1 MSDNK
6 RKLYDALS
14 KDYDMGTF
22 EQFSIDIDNEEKR
35 RKLYDAT
42 SHEYDFGDFDSF
54 SRQLGYEKQAPSAEP
69 AKPIIG
75 KPVEAE
81 VPQAEE
87 AAVQVRTDNS
97 FPMFDDEPNQ
107 PLYKS
112 KQDFLERSNRQQV
125 AELTPKIDSL
135 LNDAQGKQLKK
146 RVSDG
151 EKARKGGFL
160 SSLGY
165 ALMQSGG
172 SPTGPA
178 GAMGYTPMDS
188 EDIELEQNVGMLRTA
203 KEALTNAQRIINEA
217 DHNAKEGKWESTFV
231 AGAGRGFGQKFF
243 DASTWDMGMR
253 DAESAAALYNALN
266 AFDAGEPL
274 TDEQKMMLDAKAI
287 ELATNAYF
295 GSYVGR
301 GYKAGSV
308 TAESIPFMLEMAI
321 NPASGAGKAAQ
332 NQLTRYAIKRF
343 GKEAIKEGAGKFA
356 AAKAATRVAGDVFGA
371 AAMTATTG
379 SVRTLADAAERTAGH
394 VQFETD
400 EEGNSTFAGH
410 TEGEDFS
417 TAFAKA
423 FAGTTIENYSEM
435 FGNYFAPVLG
445 IAGKGVSKGLDNIGL
460 GKVNKLL
467 DDVAMSDVGRL
478 VSDFEKH
485 AHWNGMIGEY
495 AEEVAGNIMNA
506 LVVGDMTLDTAEG
519 TGVFNLDQN
528 IDTFLGVSLLGGAIS
543 SIKTTGYIGEKYI
556 ARRDM
561 NNADA
566 HGAAL
571 FGEENWAEI
580 HDVLYEGGEES
591 ASILSGI
598 LSDPDMTEDKK
609 RAALNYAASVQKY
622 RGSWIGS
629 DKSHMENPASVQTDL
644 ETSFDNGYSLEE
656 PQELNDAKNMYE
668 YQSGQ
673 MRQFLGLN
681 EGEDID
687 EHIGNVVEHIERM
700 RAVDFPNADI
710 QKVIDYAN
718 AKATYEGMIQ
728 HVRDNIAD
736 RIVASDAAIDS
747 HTHSDGFVRPATL
760 TTDRKVYIVNGIVA
774 MQEDGKDVDR
784 SRSDESIIIRDAETG
799 KLEFV
804 SPHDIQVVDNA
815 LDPAQEKEVMRQQ
828 ITQAFAQEA
837 ANKID
842 GVLQFNPG
850 DVYTG
855 LDENGGQHSMT
866 VVVNQEG
873 IYDNGD
879 GTVNVSVDGS
889 DPVVLPKELISA
901 WSQQYNLARLEE
913 YEKSKSAQ
921 RASVVEQQTPQ
932 RVYEFNDMI
941 TIRDENGSPVRGQ
954 ITAPADEDGKYE
966 VYTETPINGYKSH
979 FMTREEL
986 DASVIEHNGEPVQV
1000 YAPVDNEGNNDR
1012 ENIPDNGI
1020 NTPQNIPTEEQ
1031 QSAMSRIPVNEQ
1043 GQQVFESAPAGDTW
1057 AALIEMSEGDKDAAK
1072 EIAQGML
1079 TNAQESF
1086 AKAEKASKK
1095 AAKGAT
1101 PFEISQAIK
1110 ARKAALQSA
1119 KSNISYWESVV
1130 GYEDAQAKAAEEEK
1144 RREKRLR
1151 MAEARRIQQ
1160 QKGRYAEEDRQLG
1173 DHLDFRDYVM
1183 RTLAKG
1189 GIRLKWSDSP
1199 DGVIKGLAGHLGFKG
1214 NQGEQTKRIWMLS
1227 NEDGMYPEAA
1237 ADALLQG
1244 YADTFGVTDGY
1255 AEDITGINSID
1266 AFNEMLDVILTYG
1279 NSHRSMFDAAA
1290 ERHGEHIQD
1299 MDDYAE
1305 GLMQHNLEMGAEA
1318 NGMSMEEWVQ
1328 YLEMF
1333 DVQMQEAY
1341 DELTD
1346 EEFNSIFVELYSQE
1360 NYDTGRTGI
1369 GVREPVHDGQRPED
1383 GNTESPQMVLGEE
1396 PDYSSTVVEG
1406 STEQTE
1412 PPVFEQSGFSHVPTA
1427 EASGQFEI
1435 MGDLPSDEEFAAMEA
1450 ARVQAEIEKARTEVE
1465 QNPTEAQKEAG
1476 NYRKGHLKIDGLD
1489 VSIENPKGGIRRG
1502 TDGNGKE
1509 WETVMANDYG
1519 YIRGSQT
1526 VDGDHIDIFLSD
1538 NPVEGKVYVIDQIN
1552 PETQQFDEHKVMY
1565 GFNSIEEAEAAY
1577 LANYTKGWKGLGNIT
1592 EVSKEDFKKWL
1603 DSSHRKTKPFSEYK
1617 KFSKPAEDSADEF
1630 EFNEHGVCTNPEV
1643 ISLPSAKKGWVQ
1655 FNEVFIAKHNGKWGA
1670 SANMATSTSGAGSAV
1685 SKDACKYGTKEEA
1698 IAAAYG
1704 HLVKF
1709 RESHKSDSGLKDLD
1723 NLINHL
1729 EKTYPALKAAET
1741 ETAVNEEEQG
1751 ISLSQINKTLRPVT
1765 EEIVKGITLQRR
1777 GELYDELMRTLPDEM
1792 VEAIKNV
1799 RGSID
1804 IDATYAAKK
1813 EYERRSKEKD
1823 FVPENDNSV
1832 PKEPVSVPKSDESVP
1847 KEQVFSIE
1855 PAQYTTKKGKVLD
1868 MHLIRFSDNLT
1879 KEQYRAAKEFAK
1891 AEKGWYDKA
1900 QDGFMMRSEESA
1912 QKLAETIL
1920 KNGEDVAEAQPVS
1933 LTEISEVSDG
1943 SISVTET
1950 APVEQS
1956 PKFRYSIRVRPSGYT
1971 VIERED
1977 VSGKIPVE
1985 DGNFRI
1991 EAENPLEMREILA
2004 NNGMQSI
2011 LDELG
2016 QQFDYHIDKWQ
2027 FRQTADT
2034 EGFNGYKIGEEV
2046 MYQGAKVKIHDFEE
2060 YGDHRPVLD
2069 TGLAPV
2075 MYVVGNWEDISK
2087 IDAKPVK
2094 PQQIDVEG
2102 LIGALN
2108 QHGEARLSDHAM
2120 PDYSEL
2126 IFSSFGKPLTTKDG
2140 KHSLRIKNIDGA
2152 KRTVIADVNTASV
2165 GGENLTMSF
2174 DEIADILNGDN
2185 WEEAKQNPSGNKL
2198 VTDERYA
2205 ELRERMRKKLG
2216 GQMNIGIDPEI
2227 LAIGTEMA
2235 VYHIE
2240 KGARKFIDFAKGM
2253 IEDLGDMIRP
2263 YLKAFYN
2270 GAREL
2275 PEVSE
2280 SGLADEMT
2288 PYDEVRAFDL
2298 SNFGKSAPD
2307 AFATAEHVVKEQE
2320 VAKQVEKA
2328 TDAIKKTRQ
2337 KPKKSK
2343 SVVSPVSDMGDLFS
2357 GLDEDVSPNDIDNGQ
2372 RKNEN
2377 RKVGEGTQHEDVRP
2391 AGEPVARHD
2400 NGNPSSD
2407 KTGGDGTPAKHESA
2421 KQVKKPAV
2429 KKNTR
2434 NNHVER
2440 GVSFAPTANGERI
2453 KANIAAIRL
2462 MKQLTESGK
2471 EASKEDM
2478 AVLRQFTGWGGLGG
2492 FFNNTYSPLY
2502 EELASLVT
2510 PEELHEAAFS
2520 VNSAY
2525 YTPVEIIDTLWD
2537 IAKNL
2542 GFKGGRILEGSAGI
2556 GNILGSMPK
2565 AMNEASDITAVEIDS
2580 LTGNILKLLYPDADV
2595 RIEGFQ
2601 DSDIDNN
2608 SIDLAITNV
2617 PFVADLSVYDKTEKD
2632 LTSRFGG
2639 SVQDFCIAKNIRK
2652 LKEGGIGIFISA
2664 KSSLDSA
2671 KSRKLRRWI
2680 VGEGNADVIG
2690 AFRLNNET
2698 FIGTPVTT
2706 DIIIV
2711 RKRVNG
2717 AKSPN
2722 AIDVLDTAVE
2732 REVAIVLGEEY
2743 DRKSGTWV
2751 KREET
2756 YPLDYNRY
2764 FIEHPEAMGGVMMYN
2779 GERENETYRATSS
2792 ALWPKEGLDQRKA
2805 LAKWAK
2811 GLKND
2816 GEAAQTVS
2824 ETVELERT
2832 DGIKEGQIIVNS
2844 KGEICV
2850 SRRGK
2855 AVPLGVNSTKVKG
2868 HSKEQVIKDYDR
2880 LKKAIDAVLE
2890 YQLKNES
2897 DNGLQPLLDELN
2909 EAYDDFTKKYGNLNK
2924 NVAISF
2930 LRNDVDFPAVAAI
2943 EKYSESES
2951 IDGKKTVSVS
2961 KTDMFKRRMIG
2972 FKSDPTPKTVKD
2984 GVIVSMN
2991 QFGKIDIEYIADKL
3005 GRSAEDVR
3013 AEILN
3018 ERLGFENPMTG
3029 RVEVRYQYLSGNVR
3043 EKLAYAKSVNK
3054 DDKYSKNIEELEK
3067 VVPMDIP
3074 AHLIEFT
3081 IGSTWIAPELYS
3093 QFAQEAYGVN
3103 DLFAPVNI
3111 GGLWGLTIG
3120 DNSSYRYN
3128 QNNEKN
3134 RAAGVTSKVIHRVA
3148 FGDELMLAAMNNKT
3162 INFSKTERLYD
3173 GTTRTITDKEASQ
3186 AASQRI
3192 AEIRDEFRE
3201 WCKAKMLADPEL
3213 AEKMQRIYN
3222 DKFNAIVPMSIDD
3235 FFLPERFEGTNTAI
3249 NLYDHQKKAVIRGT
3263 MEPLMLAH
3271 EVGSGKTFTLIAT
3284 AMEMRRLGTAKKPMI
3299 VVQNA
3304 TVGQFVS
3311 EAKKL
3316 YPNAKILT
3324 VSEQDRTREGRTA
3337 FYAKIKYNDWDLIIV
3352 PQSVFEMIPDSEQ
3365 RQKEFIQDKIDEKM
3379 HIIQIAEAAKLD
3391 SGTIRNLKQELEDLQ
3406 YEFRTGE
3413 KPAKKKKKGAKDIA
3427 KAEENAAAKAQRQL
3441 DRRTDDVA
3449 DFDDMGIDALL
3460 VDEAHSYKHLG
3471 FTTAI
3476 ERGVKGVDPSYSKKS
3491 ASVYLKT
3498 RAVFDKAGW
3507 RNVVFATGTPISN
3520 TAAEI
3525 WTFMKYLMP
3534 REVMEA
3540 NEIYYFDDFVRNFG
3554 SIAQSLEF
3562 TTSGKFRENTRF
3574 ASYVNLPELIRIWA
3588 SVTDTVLTKD
3598 ISYVNDK
3605 VPAIEGDKAQ
3615 DIFLPQSDSLVDIM
3629 RAVRD
3634 ELERYEKLS
3643 GKEKRENS
3651 HIPITMYGIAKRA
3664 TIDTRLVSSSAP
3676 DEPLSKTN
3684 RAVEE
3689 IVKDLKETESY
3700 NGTVALFCDNSN
3712 RWDGGEKRVLGFNL
3726 FQEIKRKLIERGVP
3740 ESQIVVIESG
3750 MTVAQK
3756 EKIFAK
3762 ANAGEIRVIMGSTS
3776 TLGTGVNIQ
3785 ERLHMLIHM
3794 DAPDRPMDYTQR
3806 NGRIL
3811 RQGNL
3816 HKQWD
3821 KSVKILRFGVE
3832 DSLDVTSYQRLK
3844 TKAGFIDSVMDGKP
3858 LIANG
3863 MENRVLEESEEGLF
3877 DNPVAVLSGS
3887 EYALLK
3893 SAAERELR
3901 KYQNKKQQYEQD
3913 QIYIENA
3920 LGKNAE
3926 TIKRDHRYIAEYNE
3940 ALEKI
3945 QELFP
3950 DSKPKAITI
3959 EGQKANWDSQEQID
3973 AILKEYVNKPIS
3985 AYVEKGRKDP
3995 YYKGVTVPV
4004 RINIDGLDVLV
4015 SVQISRTS
4023 EWDSKLNGHRVSMH
4037 KKISYS
4043 CFALGIEDRPV
4054 SGGEVKGV
4062 IEDLRANIVT
4072 GKFATDRIASLT
4084 SAIERLESDNALMR
4098 ERRGKPFADADRL
4111 KEAQAKVDEYT
4122 EKMKAEMAAK
4132 EAKYANRGTGE
4143 SATVSL
4149 SDIADEE
4156 SEEDDNR
4163 YRDGDEEIDG
4173 IASDYYGLIDDLFGG
4188 GENISEKYSRQ
4199 YFDVAITPDFYKAIG
4214 ISGDKFTV
4222 KYGTISS
4229 HFKKDT
4235 DHTMTKEA
4243 WYNLPQA
4250 LARPMFV
4257 TQYGDKSNKFRIYT
4271 SIKIGNRY
4279 VIVGVDV
4286 IKSNQGKDK
4295 PMIEINSIRT
4305 VFAAKRISDSETLV
4319 CYDNAITPEQEALL
4333 DGRNFRQYPTIQEL
4347 SYYKGSDNS
4356 DKNNTV
4362 VDDGENVY
4370 RIREDEPP
4378 VNTGIGYK
4386 VFFLKDGRLYPPMVA
4401 NPDGA
4406 DTPTGVWLDA
4416 DAAPV
4421 SGQSKTGRPQV
4432 KAGGRGTQ
4440 GGGGQ
4445 LSYRPGWHLGEIPYA
4460 LQFNRIDSETG
4471 EKELFPKDFVWA
4483 EVEYA
4488 NDVDYQQEAMSYG
4501 YTENGNFRHSYA
4513 GLPRV
4518 PENGSYTYRTNPNP
4532 ETDPWIIT
4540 GAMKVNRLLT
4550 PSEVDEIVREAG
4562 REPQKRQRGAVTDEQ
4577 INTLNEEIS
4586 RRGNSTTSDM
4596 EQAAI
4601 SLGKS
4606 LGVSVRIITDT
4617 KDLTSDDAKKQK
4629 RMRNSKGWLNTT
4641 SGEIV
4646 VVLPNNHSVAD
4657 IEATILHEIVGHKGL
4672 RAVVG
4677 DQHFNDFLDKVFSN
4691 ASKETRARI
4700 VELSKSKDWNIRLAT
4715 EEYIAR
4721 LAETGFKERENR
4733 TFWNIV
4739 RDFFADMISKAKI
4752 ALGFHVNDNDLRY
4765 MLWRSYQ
4772 MQHSKGAMGIA
4783 EDVVMKQKLGVGNL
4797 VHRDG
4802 GPAPTSSGLARSI
4815 YEDAVRVTDKEGK
4828 KSRRANLAHRLR
4840 ESYQDSM
4847 LALKKLQEAITAET
4861 GKSISHNENAYIAEN
4876 RMSSQNKGQAEI
4888 YMRDFYKPLQN
4899 AIRELVKQG
4908 AVYEDIIKYLIAKH
4922 GLERN
4927 RVFSKRDAEADGG
4940 TWDGS
4945 VGRDYSGLTDLTGS
4959 KDNFTDLAED
4969 MVTSFEG
4976 SYDTAVLWNRINAA
4990 TKETLRK
4997 SYESGLMTK
5006 ETYEK
5011 VLNMFAN
5018 YIPLRGWDAEVAAN
5032 EYEYL
5037 SGGRL
5042 MLSPTLKT
5050 AEGRK
5055 SIADDPIATI
5065 GYMAESSI
5073 IQGNRNVMKQKLL
5086 NFVLNNPTSLAT
5098 VSEQWYVHDA
5108 ATDTWEA
5115 RNPVIPEDA
5124 TADEVADIVKQ
5135 FEADMEALKSS
5146 KQATK
5151 VRDGLKL
5158 GKHVTKYEGQEHCV
5172 RAKRGGKEFCIYING
5187 NPRAAQAVNGMT
5199 NPDASDSSLYKA
5211 AKAVKNFMAR
5221 MFTSQNPAFI
5231 ITNLS
5236 RDVIWAGT
5244 AVMAKEN
5251 KDYVAQ
5257 YTKNIAGALAK
5268 VKLPRLL
5275 RKFQN
5280 GTLDISNDVERYF
5293 EEFIRNGGE
5302 TGFTE
5307 LNTVEDYK
5315 RNIKRFIK
5323 EAERKGIT
5331 AVPQKIWRGLWSGIE
5346 FMNRSAEDT
5355 TRFMVYMT
5363 SRQMGRSVADSVY
5376 DAKEITVNFNKK
5388 GSGGFGA
5395 SVMNFAYIFF
5405 NATVQG
5411 LANFGKLMYHHPT
5424 KTTAALSFF
5433 TVAGMLTPLLTVAM
5447 QAMFGDDDESYWD
5460 LPEWVR
5466 RNNLVF
5472 FVPGSGN
5479 GYLTIPLPH
5488 ELRPFFGV
5496 GELAFSCLAGKEQV
5510 DNALAKGVQGF
5521 SGLLP
5526 LDYTGNAGN
5535 VAVNFTPTI
5544 AQPFAQLV
5552 VNKDYFGKPIYK
5564 KNDYNKLD
5572 PEWTKAYKG
5581 TNALLVNAT
5590 KWLNEITGGDNVKSG
5605 AIDLNPAQIEHLF
5618 ESYLGGVGKT
5628 LNKGAKTFSMLW
5640 NEDMREWRNVPVAS
5654 SFYQEAEERTTGSQ
5668 LNREYFDYIEEHDEI
5683 EHRISGYK
5691 KQIRMGAME
5700 YAEILNN
5707 FMQSLEFKR
5716 YVELKGYVNAVSK
5729 MNSSLK
5735 YADKTQR
5742 EEIEERINTI
5752 KQALVDEL
5760 HDSENSNK

>member
-69 AKPIIG
+69 VKPIIG

-125 AELTPKIDSL
+125 AELIPKIDSL
-135 LNDAQGKQLKK
+135 LNDAQGKQIKK
-146 RVSDG
+146 RVDDG

-160 SSLGY
+160 SNLGY

-188 EDIELEQNVGMLRTA
+188 KDIELEQNVGMLRAA
-203 KEALTNAQRIINEA
+203 KEALTNAQRIIDEA

-243 DASTWDMGMR
+243 DASTWDMGMS

-774 MQEDGKDVDR
+774 MQEDGKAVDR
-784 SRSDESIIIRDAETG
+784 SRSDESIIIRDADTG

-828 ITQAFAQEA
+828 ITQTFAQEA

-889 DPVVLPKELISA
+889 DPVVLPKELITA
-901 WSQQYNLARLEE
+901 WSQQYGINRAAEFDRHRQEQRRIVREESQKPQMRVFNQEDLVTIKNEGGTPVKGWIDRPFDKDNNRYHVHLEE
-913 YEKSKSAQ
+913 PIPALVG
-921 RASVVEQQTPQ
+921 RNIVLTPEQL
-932 RVYEFNDMI
+932 NDLA
-941 TIRDENGSPVRGQ
+941 V
-954 ITAPADEDGKYE
+954 
-966 VYTETPINGYKSH
+966 
-979 FMTREEL
+979 
-986 DASVIEHNGEPVQV
+986 EHNGEVINNNQYSDEGIIETATTPTEPISPAEPV
-1000 YAPVDNEGNNDR
+1000 
-1012 ENIPDNGI
+1012 ENVADS
-1020 NTPQNIPTEEQ
+1020 NISGEAAPTEEQ

-1057 AALIEMSEGDKDAAK
+1057 VALIEMSEGDKEAAK

-1130 GYEDAQAKAAEEEK
+1130 GYEDAQTKAAEEEK

-1160 QKGRYAEEDRQLG
+1160 RKGRYAEEDRQLG

-1318 NGMSMEEWVQ
+1318 NGMSVEEWVQ

-1396 PDYSSTVVEG
+1396 SDYSSTVVEG

-1465 QNPTEAQKEAG
+1465 PNPTDAQKEAG

-1502 TDGNGKE
+1502 TDRNGKE

-1592 EVSKEDFKKWL
+1592 EASKEDFKKWL

-1643 ISLPSAKKGWVQ
+1643 ISLPSAKKGWAQ

-1723 NLINHL
+1723 NLIKHL
-1729 EKTYPALKAAET
+1729 EKTYPALKTAET

-1751 ISLSQINKTLRPVT
+1751 ISLSQINKVLRPVT

-1777 GELYDELMRTLPDEM
+1777 SELYDELMRTLPDEM

-1847 KEQVFSIE
+1847 TEQAFSIE

-1868 MHLIRFSDNLT
+1868 MHLIRFSGNLT

-1950 APVEQS
+1950 APVEQG

-2087 IDAKPVK
+2087 IDTKPVK

-2126 IFSSFGKPLTTKDG
+2126 IFSSFGKPLTAKDG

-2165 GGENLTMSF
+2165 GGENLTMPF

-2216 GQMNIGIDPEI
+2216 GQMNMGIDPEI

-2343 SVVSPVSDMGDLFS
+2343 SVVSPVSDMGGGLFAEAFEEADKAEFEAQRRFVSAVMSDMLAALDSDTKPYRSILDIRKRAGGVGMEVDNEGRSDILLQELVEDGLVRAARIIIGKHGRVSRRSFDLICKLYEMQPTIAARSSNRIKMQQYSTPLPMAWVANRFAMANKSGGKVLEPTAGNGMLVFTVPVEQVHANELDETRLANLREQGFAQITQHDATEHFEGGRQYDVIIANPPFGKSEAKDYDGKPISGLDPQITLNALASMKDDGRAAIIIGGNMEYAGNGGIKSMKSFFTYLYDHYNVKGVVDMDGRLFAKQGTTFPTRMILIEGRRSEEERAQTTVYPPVENMALRKAENFDDLYEIVDILLNSTDKTNGTEVLRSQGGRHLPDTDNTSRNSDGVGHQGQSAKNDARGSGAGRRGRAELEGDTPQGGRPVLGEHRQDSSVGETGRRTDTTGRTGDVGGGSGQRTVGNGSQPVDRLETQRSGLGLAQESRKRELNEEKLPYRPHNTAFSLESVAPAAMVEAMDRVLSQIEEKHGNIDEFIRSELGYSTIEEAHNALAAEQMDSVAMAIYQMKQGQALIIGDQTGVGKGRQMAALIRWAVNQGEKPIFITQKADLFS
-2357 GLDEDVSPNDIDNGQ
+2357 DIYRDLVDIGSGDLKPFIFNSPSAKENKGEMVDSSGMVVHKGLSDAKMKKVLESGILPDEYDFAVLTYSQVNTGDEVSQQEANNTAKKSGRRVKKSKSAKSGKPTPKATFLRGIAENNYLFLDESHTAAGSSNTGLYLQSIIKSAKAVTFASATFAKRPDTMPLYAIRTAMSQAKVEPEKMIEIIEKGGVTLQEIMSRELTNAGQMVRRERDMTGVVTDWKTITDEKTVKRARENYDRTIAAFNAIIKFQEDYVKPMIAALDQELAIYAESAGIKRGTDKLGVENVPFASKTYNYTKQLMLALKVDAIIDEVTAEIEAGRHPVIALESTMESSIKDYSVGEVIEEPTFSASLLKGLETVMQYTVKDENGKDRHERYLPYQLGPAGEKAYYDLQDFIKESTTGIFISPLDAIIEGLHT
-2372 RKNEN
+2372 RGY
-2377 RKVGEGTQHEDVRP
+2377 KVGELTGRGMYVEHNEDGSVVVRRRIDKDKKRMQREFNNGTLDVLILNKSASTGISLHASEKFSDQRQRSMIIAQPLSDINDYMQMIGRIDRTGQVHRGYYINLGLPVP
-2391 AGEPVARHD
+2391 AENRFLMMLSTKLKSLNANTTTSQDSESNDVDAPDLLNKYGSQVVVEYLRD
-2400 NGNPSSD
+2400 NPEIYERMGAPL
-2407 KTGGDGTPAKHESA
+2407 KGT
-2421 KQVKKPAV
+2421 
-2429 KKNTR
+2429 
-2434 NNHVER
+2434 
-2440 GVSFAPTANGERI
+2440 
-2453 KANIAAIRL
+2453 
-2462 MKQLTESGK
+2462 K
-2471 EASKEDM
+2471 EASGKLSASQLDEYTPQEDDARKVTGYVALLPTKEQEDFYDDVIRRYNDLIRYLNDTGTNDLKITVM
-2478 AVLRQFTGWGGLGG
+2478 PLRAVTIDRRVSSEGIDPNGNNPFARNSFVERVEMDVLRKPMKSSDIHKVIDQINKGIDPGEYMQRVL
-2492 FFNNTYSPLY
+2492 
-2502 EELASLVT
+2502 
-2510 PEELHEAAFS
+2510 
-2520 VNSAY
+2520 
-2525 YTPVEIIDTLWD
+2525 EIIDTEDEARLAAEETRHERAKAKAVED
-2537 IAKNL
+2537 IEKQREKIGRQQKRTEEEKAAAIEKFITETNEKVEARHAEGIARINAASTQLLRRLRMFEVGRAYLVPENL
-2542 GFKGGRILEGSAGI
+2542 ESGI
-2556 GNILGSMPK
+2556 FDFATPAIFCGYKTKDNK
-2565 AMNEASDITAVEIDS
+2565 ITASTTLAVFATLDGRRRVEVKLSQGPALLGIERVTNDNRDVARQTTLDNWDS
-2580 LTGNILKLLYPDADV
+2580 QIPTETRKVGYIMTGNILQAIADTQDERGGYPGQLISYTDM
-2595 RIEGFQ
+2595 EGNIH
-2601 DSDIDNN
+2601 DGI
-2608 SIDLAITNV
+2608 LM
-2617 PFVADLSVYDKTEKD
+2617 PDKWNASMLKTSGAP
-2632 LTSRFGG
+2632 LTSRMQQIREYIPIESHDGKVQITG
-2639 SVQDFCIAKNIRK
+2639 SKWTEMYHLSVPKTKKDGAIFYENAKLLK
-2652 LKEGGIGIFISA
+2652 LTHGHGFYPSRGQLRADISA
-2664 KSSLDSA
+2664 ENIEAVVKELTRLGVRVKEESDDLYRMDY
-2671 KSRKLRRWI
+2671 
-2680 VGEGNADVIG
+2680 GEDEYF
-2690 AFRLNNET
+2690 FR
-2698 FIGTPVTT
+2698 
-2706 DIIIV
+2706 
-2711 RKRVNG
+2711 
-2717 AKSPN
+2717 
-2722 AIDVLDTAVE
+2722 
-2732 REVAIVLGEEY
+2732 GE
-2743 DRKSGTWV
+2743 D
-2751 KREET
+2751 
-2756 YPLDYNRY
+2756 
-2764 FIEHPEAMGGVMMYN
+2764 F
-2779 GERENETYRATSS
+2779 
-2792 ALWPKEGLDQRKA
+2792 
-2805 LAKWAK
+2805 
-2811 GLKND
+2811 
-2816 GEAAQTVS
+2816 
-2824 ETVELERT
+2824 
-2832 DGIKEGQIIVNS
+2832 
-2844 KGEICV
+2844 GEIYEQF
-2850 SRRGK
+2850 RGK
-2855 AVPLGVNSTKVKG
+2855 PQ
-2868 HSKEQVIKDYDR
+2868 E
-2880 LKKAIDAVLE
+2880 
-2890 YQLKNES
+2890 
-2897 DNGLQPLLDELN
+2897 
-2909 EAYDDFTKKYGNLNK
+2909 
-2924 NVAISF
+2924 AISF
-2930 LRNDVDFPAVAAI
+2930 LLKEKSGEAVGALTHKDIGDISIVYGNDRAGLKKIA
-2943 EKYSESES
+2943 EKHPEVLNDLQGV
-2951 IDGKKTVSVS
+2951 IDG
-2961 KTDMFKRRMIG
+2961 M
-2972 FKSDPTPKTVKD
+2972 
-2984 GVIVSMN
+2984 
-2991 QFGKIDIEYIADKL
+2991 
-3005 GRSAEDVR
+3005 
-3013 AEILN
+3013 EI
-3018 ERLGFENPMTG
+3018 M
-3029 RVEVRYQYLSGNVR
+3029 
-3043 EKLAYAKSVNK
+3043 
-3054 DDKYSKNIEELEK
+3054 
-3067 VVPMDIP
+3067 
-3074 AHLIEFT
+3074 
-3081 IGSTWIAPELYS
+3081 
-3093 QFAQEAYGVN
+3093 
-3103 DLFAPVNI
+3103 
-3111 GGLWGLTIG
+3111 
-3120 DNSSYRYN
+3120 
-3128 QNNEKN
+3128 
-3134 RAAGVTSKVIHRVA
+3134 
-3148 FGDELMLAAMNNKT
+3148 
-3162 INFSKTERLYD
+3162 
-3173 GTTRTITDKEASQ
+3173 
-3186 AASQRI
+3186 
-3192 AEIRDEFRE
+3192 
-3201 WCKAKMLADPEL
+3201 
-3213 AEKMQRIYN
+3213 
-3222 DKFNAIVPMSIDD
+3222 
-3235 FFLPERFEGTNTAI
+3235 
-3249 NLYDHQKKAVIRGT
+3249 
-3263 MEPLMLAH
+3263 
-3271 EVGSGKTFTLIAT
+3271 
-3284 AMEMRRLGTAKKPMI
+3284 
-3299 VVQNA
+3299 VQ
-3304 TVGQFVS
+3304 S
-3311 EAKKL
+3311 
-3316 YPNAKILT
+3316 
-3324 VSEQDRTREGRTA
+3324 
-3337 FYAKIKYNDWDLIIV
+3337 
-3352 PQSVFEMIPDSEQ
+3352 
-3365 RQKEFIQDKIDEKM
+3365 
-3379 HIIQIAEAAKLD
+3379 
-3391 SGTIRNLKQELEDLQ
+3391 
-3406 YEFRTGE
+3406 
-3413 KPAKKKKKGAKDIA
+3413 
-3427 KAEENAAAKAQRQL
+3427 
-3441 DRRTDDVA
+3441 
-3449 DFDDMGIDALL
+3449 
-3460 VDEAHSYKHLG
+3460 
-3471 FTTAI
+3471 
-3476 ERGVKGVDPSYSKKS
+3476 
-3491 ASVYLKT
+3491 
-3498 RAVFDKAGW
+3498 
-3507 RNVVFATGTPISN
+3507 
-3520 TAAEI
+3520 
-3525 WTFMKYLMP
+3525 
-3534 REVMEA
+3534 
-3540 NEIYYFDDFVRNFG
+3540 
-3554 SIAQSLEF
+3554 
-3562 TTSGKFRENTRF
+3562 
-3574 ASYVNLPELIRIWA
+3574 
-3588 SVTDTVLTKD
+3588 
-3598 ISYVNDK
+3598 
-3605 VPAIEGDKAQ
+3605 
-3615 DIFLPQSDSLVDIM
+3615 
-3629 RAVRD
+3629 
-3634 ELERYEKLS
+3634 
-3643 GKEKRENS
+3643 
-3651 HIPITMYGIAKRA
+3651 
-3664 TIDTRLVSSSAP
+3664 
-3676 DEPLSKTN
+3676 
-3684 RAVEE
+3684 
-3689 IVKDLKETESY
+3689 
-3700 NGTVALFCDNSN
+3700 
-3712 RWDGGEKRVLGFNL
+3712 
-3726 FQEIKRKLIERGVP
+3726 
-3740 ESQIVVIESG
+3740 
-3750 MTVAQK
+3750 
-3756 EKIFAK
+3756 
-3762 ANAGEIRVIMGSTS
+3762 
-3776 TLGTGVNIQ
+3776 
-3785 ERLHMLIHM
+3785 
-3794 DAPDRPMDYTQR
+3794 
-3806 NGRIL
+3806 
-3811 RQGNL
+3811 
-3816 HKQWD
+3816 
-3821 KSVKILRFGVE
+3821 
-3832 DSLDVTSYQRLK
+3832 
-3844 TKAGFIDSVMDGKP
+3844 
-3858 LIANG
+3858 
-3863 MENRVLEESEEGLF
+3863 ENR
-3877 DNPVAVLSGS
+3877 
-3887 EYALLK
+3887 
-3893 SAAERELR
+3893 
-3901 KYQNKKQQYEQD
+3901 
-3913 QIYIENA
+3913 
-3920 LGKNAE
+3920 
-3926 TIKRDHRYIAEYNE
+3926 IK
-3940 ALEKI
+3940 L
-3945 QELFP
+3945 
-3950 DSKPKAITI
+3950 
-3959 EGQKANWDSQEQID
+3959 
-3973 AILKEYVNKPIS
+3973 
-3985 AYVEKGRKDP
+3985 
-3995 YYKGVTVPV
+3995 
-4004 RINIDGLDVLV
+4004 
-4015 SVQISRTS
+4015 
-4023 EWDSKLNGHRVSMH
+4023 
-4037 KKISYS
+4037 
-4043 CFALGIEDRPV
+4043 
-4054 SGGEVKGV
+4054 
-4062 IEDLRANIVT
+4062 
-4072 GKFATDRIASLT
+4072 
-4084 SAIERLESDNALMR
+4084 
-4098 ERRGKPFADADRL
+4098 
-4111 KEAQAKVDEYT
+4111 
-4122 EKMKAEMAAK
+4122 
-4132 EAKYANRGTGE
+4132 E
-4143 SATVSL
+4143 SATHYAVISKDYFGKARAPWL
-4149 SDIADEE
+4149 LTAFEKKNSVL
-4156 SEEDDNR
+4156 DNTM
-4163 YRDGDEEIDG
+4163 DT
-4173 IASDYYGLIDDLFGG
+4173 
-4188 GENISEKYSRQ
+4188 GE
-4199 YFDVAITPDFYKAIG
+4199 
-4214 ISGDKFTV
+4214 
-4222 KYGTISS
+4222 
-4229 HFKKDT
+4229 
-4235 DHTMTKEA
+4235 
-4243 WYNLPQA
+4243 
-4250 LARPMFV
+4250 
-4257 TQYGDKSNKFRIYT
+4257 T
-4271 SIKIGNRY
+4271 S
-4279 VIVGVDV
+4279 
-4286 IKSNQGKDK
+4286 
-4295 PMIEINSIRT
+4295 
-4305 VFAAKRISDSETLV
+4305 
-4319 CYDNAITPEQEALL
+4319 
-4333 DGRNFRQYPTIQEL
+4333 
-4347 SYYKGSDNS
+4347 KGSKQNDTATLQDTVSSDNKGSNNS
-4356 DKNNTV
+4356 DKNNT
-4362 VDDGENVY
+4362 
-4370 RIREDEPP
+4370 
-4378 VNTGIGYK
+4378 
-4386 VFFLKDGRLYPPMVA
+4386 
-4401 NPDGA
+4401 
-4406 DTPTGVWLDA
+4406 DTLT
-4416 DAAPV
+4416 
-4421 SGQSKTGRPQV
+4421 
-4432 KAGGRGTQ
+4432 KA
-4440 GGGGQ
+4440 
-4445 LSYRPGWHLGEIPYA
+4445 
-4460 LQFNRIDSETG
+4460 
-4471 EKELFPKDFVWA
+4471 A
-4483 EVEYA
+4483 EVF
-4488 NDVDYQQEAMSYG
+4488 
-4501 YTENGNFRHSYA
+4501 GNQFGGVEIIADINEITDSD
-4513 GLPRV
+4513 LRV
-4518 PENGSYTYRTNPNP
+4518 QN
-4532 ETDPWIIT
+4532 
-4540 GAMKVNRLLT
+4540 
-4550 PSEVDEIVREAG
+4550 
-4562 REPQKRQRGAVTDEQ
+4562 
-4577 INTLNEEIS
+4577 S
-4586 RRGNSTTSDM
+4586 RR
-4596 EQAAI
+4596 
-4601 SLGKS
+4601 K
-4606 LGVSVRIITDT
+4606 
-4617 KDLTSDDAKKQK
+4617 
-4629 RMRNSKGWLNTT
+4629 SKGWFNKTT
-4641 SGEIV
+4641 GKAV
-4646 VVLPNNHSVAD
+4646 VVVPNNFS
-4657 IEATILHEIVGHKGL
+4657 IEDVKETILHEAVGHKGL
-4672 RAVVG
+4672 IELVG
-4677 DQHFNDFLDKVFSN
+4677 KDNFNEFLDDLYRFTSRK
-4691 ASKETRARI
+4691 TRERI
-4700 VELSKSKDWNIRLAT
+4700 VEYAKKHGWDFHKGAQ
-4715 EEYIAR
+4715 EYIAE
-4721 LAETGFKERENR
+4721 LAEKGFNDRESAS
-4733 TFWNIV
+4733 FWGMI
-4739 RDFFADMISKAKI
+4739 RDYFADMIHKAKI
-4752 ALGFHVNDNDLRY
+4752 VLGFNISDNDLRY

-4772 MQHSKGAMGIA
+4772 MQRSKDAMGVA
-4783 EDVVMKQKLGVGNL
+4783 EDVVMKQRLHVGNFRKRNPVPESQKGSDAEEIL
-4797 VHRDG
+4797 MRRG
-4802 GPAPTSSGLARSI
+4802 TPRPTSVRDR
-4815 YEDAVRVTDKEGK
+4815 YEREVNTGK
-4828 KSRRANLAHRLR
+4828 KGTAAMTRYNFMEAFQDEMRSLKLFQRAVEEH
-4840 ESYQDSM
+4840 YGTK
-4847 LALKKLQEAITAET
+4847 LKDF
-4861 GKSISHNENAYIAEN
+4861 ENAYEAEN
-4876 RMSSQNKGQAEI
+4876 HLASTNMEEFERFEDGI
-4888 YMRDFYKPLQN
+4888 YKKALKIVDDWCRVGKETALSINRYM
-4899 AIRELVKQG
+4899 
-4908 AVYEDIIKYLIAKH
+4908 IAKH

-4927 RVFSKRDAEADGG
+4927 REFTVRDFIAERIKEAEANGDNTAKKAAEADKKEYENKRNQLRKDFA
-4940 TWDGS
+4940 DGKMTFIEFNEKS
-4945 VGRDYSGLTDLTGS
+4945 DQLARQYAGDGEIKDYSGIVAITGS
-4959 KDNFTDLAED
+4959 KDDFRNLAEQL
-4969 MVTSFEG
+4969 VTEFE
-4976 SYDTAVLWNRINAA
+4976 SRHDNYQELWDAIGECTKA
-4990 TKETLRK
+4990 TLKK
-4997 SYESGLMTK
+4997 SYESGLMKK
-5006 ETYEK
+5006 ELYDHISS
-5011 VLNMFAN
+5011 MFAW
-5018 YIPLRGWDAEVAAN
+5018 YVPMRGFKED
-5032 EYEYL
+5032 
-5037 SGGRL
+5037 
-5042 MLSPTLKT
+5042 T
-5050 AEGRK
+5050 AEDVYSYIGADTGAFNPTVRMAK
-5055 SIADDPIATI
+5055 GHSLTESDDIIAII
-5065 GYMAESSI
+5065 GNMMQSAI
-5073 IQGNRNVMKQKLL
+5073 LQGNRNVMKQHFLDMVQ
-5086 NFVLNNPTSLAT
+5086 NYPTDLITEGRVWIVKQA
-5098 VSEQWYVHDA
+5098 DG
-5108 ATDTWEA
+5108 TWKSDYPNITE
-5115 RNPVIPEDA
+5115 NM
-5124 TADEVADIVKQ
+5124 TADEIATEIEAHKQRMVALHAKKEAKILKGKPKLDYIIEDPSHIMKHAVKV
-5135 FEADMEALKSS
+5135 M
-5146 KQATK
+5146 
-5151 VRDGLKL
+5151 
-5158 GKHVTKYEGQEHCV
+5158 
-5172 RAKRGGKEFCIYING
+5172 RGGEQFILYING
-5187 NPRAAQAVNGMT
+5187 NPRLAQALNGELKDKAQNLVVEMYDKYMRWYTASKTSYDVNFIPANAARDTQHALLMT
-5199 NPDASDSSLYKA
+5199 YIQEGAPEALKFFINGWKMIPIV
-5211 AKAVKNFMAR
+5211 VKGVSGK
-5221 MFTSQNPAFI
+5221 T
-5231 ITNLS
+5231 
-5236 RDVIWAGT
+5236 T
-5244 AVMAKEN
+5244 ANTVWGRKMMTYWDEF
-5251 KDYVAQ
+5251 
-5257 YTKNIAGALAK
+5257 
-5268 VKLPRLL
+5268 L
-5275 RKFQN
+5275 R
-5280 GTLDISNDVERYF
+5280 Y
-5293 EEFIRNGGE
+5293 GGE
-5302 TGFTE
+5302 TGYSH
-5307 LNTVEDYK
+5307 LNKVDDFKDMHAK
-5315 RNIKRFIK
+5315 RIARLKGLAKAKAVAGNSFEYIR
-5323 EAERKGIT
+5323 EAF
-5331 AVPQKIWRGLWSGIE
+5331 E
-5346 FMNRSAEDT
+5346 FANRIAEDI
-5355 TRFMVYMT
+5355 TRFNAYVQ
-5363 SRQMGRSVADSVY
+5363 SREQGKTVSASISN
-5376 DAKEITVNFNKK
+5376 AKNITVNFNKK
-5388 GSGGFGA
+5388 GSGQTNGVFGA
-5395 SVMNFAYIFF
+5395 MANIFRRWVPFANPMI
-5405 NATVQG
+5405 QG
-5411 LANFGKLMYHHPT
+5411 LYQFLKVG
-5424 KTTAALSFF
+5424 AAHKARFAAVCSSQIALGFAVPFLNEVLIS
-5433 TVAGMLTPLLTVAM
+5433 ALG
-5447 QAMFGDDDESYWD
+5447 GDDEDDYMNQTD
-5460 LPEWVR
+5460 YTR
-5466 RNNLVF
+5466 RNNLMIF
-5472 FVPGSGN
+5472 TGSG
-5479 GYLTIPLPH
+5479 YIKIPLAPMFR
-5488 ELRPFFGV
+5488 ELYGMGDIFYSNIKGLISSGQAARESLNQIRSMFSLEGQANLKDEEFSFLRFFLPGHIEFFADAEQNV
-5496 GELAFSCLAGKEQV
+5496 TFTGAPMYKE
-5510 DNALAKGVQGF
+5510 DIF
-5521 SGLLP
+5521 E
-5526 LDYTGNAGN
+5526 T
-5535 VAVNFTPTI
+5535 
-5544 AQPFAQLV
+5544 
-5552 VNKDYFGKPIYK
+5552 GKPEFKLVYK
-5564 KNDYNKLD
+5564 DT
-5572 PEWTKAYKG
+5572 WTPLVDISRGLNRMLGGDDANAAKKSSKWINPAIWQHVLSELGGGPLKFIGDITGLAQDALTGEFDDNFSWYKVPIAKRFY
-5581 TNALLVNAT
+5581 TKPDERTVNRR
-5590 KWLNEITGGDNVKSG
+5590 LNED
-5605 AIDLNPAQIEHLF
+5605 
-5618 ESYLGGVGKT
+5618 
-5628 LNKGAKTFSMLW
+5628 
-5640 NEDMREWRNVPVAS
+5640 
-5654 SFYQEAEERTTGSQ
+5654 FYDYVEGEYKRTENAMNNYKQE
-5668 LNREYFDYIEEHDEI
+5668 
-5683 EHRISGYK
+5683 
-5691 KQIRMGAME
+5691 IRMGAME

-5707 FMQSLEFKR
+5707 FMQSPEFKR

-5729 MNSSLK
+5729 LNSNLK

-5742 EEIEERINTI
+5742 EEIEQRISEI
-5752 KQALVDEL
+5752 KQMLVDEL
-5760 HDSENSNK
+5760 HKDEE

>member
-1 MSDNK
+1 MSDK
-6 RKLYDALS
+6 KKKLYDALS
-14 KDYDMGTF
+14 QRYNMGTY
-22 EQFSIDIDNEEKR
+22 EQFAIDIDNEEKR
-35 RKLYDAT
+35 KKLYDSA
-42 SHEYDFGDFDSF
+42 SKIYALGDFDTF
-54 SRQLGYEKQAPSAEP
+54 SKDLGYENQAPAVEP
-69 AKPIIG
+69 AKPVVG
-75 KPVEAE
+75 SPVEAE
-81 VPQAEE
+81 IPQDKETPA
-87 AAVQVRTDNS
+87 QVETDGS
-97 FPMFDDEPNQ
+97 FPMFDDEPN
-107 PLYKS
+107 PTLHNDS
-112 KQDFLERSNRQQV
+112 DTVRGFGAGFKQGIRQMG
-125 AELTPKIDSL
+125 S
-135 LNDAQGKQLKK
+135 GLKALG
-146 RVSDG
+146 G
-151 EKARKGGFL
+151 EIANLF
-160 SSLGY
+160 
-165 ALMQSGG
+165 
-172 SPTGPA
+172 TG
-178 GAMGYTPMDS
+178 TTRD
-188 EDIELEQNVGMLRTA
+188 E
-203 KEALTNAQRIINEA
+203 KEALEEIERRGAFGIDVNNPDQDFKTAFKQYQDTLNANPTLSRKDKRKLRRVFLNDMSDKMEAQFLADVEQLGWTGAQNKLQREKNLQARITDILDETNGDVAAAKRVLRQEIN
-217 DHNAKEGKWESTFV
+217 DPT
-231 AGAGRGFGQKFF
+231 AGDKLIDTAISELGEMKPTEGFGAWVGGLIPQ
-243 DASTWDMGMR
+243 MIP
-253 DAESAAALYNALN
+253 SAAAMAVGVITKNPTLGKVIGGVGMGTMVGTTAGASMAEAREYGAS
-266 AFDAGEPL
+266 DAQ
-274 TDEQKMMLDAKAI
+274 TW
-287 ELATNAYF
+287 
-295 GSYVGR
+295 SVG
-301 GYKAGSV
+301 
-308 TAESIPFMLEMAI
+308 
-321 NPASGAGKAAQ
+321 
-332 NQLTRYAIKRF
+332 
-343 GKEAIKEGAGKFA
+343 
-356 AAKAATRVAGDVFGA
+356 
-371 AAMTATTG
+371 
-379 SVRTLADAAERTAGH
+379 LADA
-394 VQFETD
+394 F
-400 EEGNSTFAGH
+400 
-410 TEGEDFS
+410 TEYITEKIPFDRY
-417 TAFAKA
+417 TKRV
-423 FAGTTIENYSEM
+423 FAGTKSKMAKEIGEALSNSKEAKAEL
-435 FGNYFAPVLG
+435 NDLLSKANKQLG
-445 IAGKGVSKGLDNIGL
+445 GKLFSKDNIADYATDMLAEGVSEFAAEAIQTITPIIYTNPEDYPTLGEIVANGWEGMKAGLFMGS
-460 GKVNKLL
+460 V
-467 DDVAMSDVGRL
+467 
-478 VSDFEKH
+478 
-485 AHWNGMIGEY
+485 
-495 AEEVAGNIMNA
+495 
-506 LVVGDMTLDTAEG
+506 
-519 TGVFNLDQN
+519 
-528 IDTFLGVSLLGGAIS
+528 LGGAS
-543 SIKTTGYIGEKYI
+543 KSIEH
-556 ARRDM
+556 AQHRNRRKQQG
-561 NNADA
+561 
-566 HGAAL
+566 HV
-571 FGEENWAEI
+571 
-580 HDVLYEGGEES
+580 DVASVNFGGEDSDGSETEVVEILGQNDKGEILALRDNQVVTVQPDNIMEQHSFTYEEFES
-591 ASILSGI
+591 GRIQNELDEA
-598 LSDPDMTEDKK
+598 
-609 RAALNYAASVQKY
+609 
-622 RGSWIGS
+622 
-629 DKSHMENPASVQTDL
+629 
-644 ETSFDNGYSLEE
+644 FDNGYSLEE

-668 YQSGQ
+668 YQ
-673 MRQFLGLN
+673 RQRMHDTFVVDEAQLN
-681 EGEDID
+681 DTPAYWTQYALNLQGVGEQ
-687 EHIGNVVEHIERM
+687 ET
-700 RAVDFPNADI
+700 ADTI
-710 QKVIDYAN
+710 LDYLN
-718 AKATYEGMIQ
+718 AKATYDGMIQ
-728 HVRDNIAD
+728 HVKDDIAGK
-736 RIVASDAAIDS
+736 IESSDMVIDS
-747 HTHSDGFVRPATL
+747 HTHSDGFVHPATL
-760 TTDRKVYIVNGIVA
+760 TTDRKVYVVNGNVV
-774 MQEDGKDVDR
+774 MQEDGKAIDR
-784 SRSDESIIIRDAETG
+784 NKSDESVIIRDAETG
-799 KLEFV
+799 KLEFI
-804 SPHDIQVVDNA
+804 SPHDIMTVDEA
-815 LDPAQEKEVMRQQ
+815 LDPVQEKEVMRQQ
-828 ITQAFAQEA
+828 ISQTFAQEA

-842 GVLQFNPG
+842 GALSFMPG
-850 DVYTG
+850 DTYTG
-855 LDENGGQHSMT
+855 TDENGGVHSIT
-866 VVVNQEG
+866 VVADENGV
-873 IYDNGD
+873 YDNGD
-879 GTVNVSVDGS
+879 GTVNVSMDGAE
-889 DPVVLPKELISA
+889 PVAFPKDLISA
-901 WSQQYNLARLEE
+901 WSQQYGINRAAEFDKRRQEQRQAARTP
-913 YEKSKSAQ
+913 AQ
-921 RASVVEQQTPQ
+921 RAYQ
-932 RVYEFNDMI
+932 FNDLI
-941 TIRDENGSPVRGQ
+941 TIRDENGFPVRGQ
-954 ITAPADEDGKYE
+954 ISAPFNEEDGKYE
-966 VYTETPINGYKSH
+966 IYTESPVNGLKSH
-979 FMTREEL
+979 YLTQEEL
-986 DASVIEHNGEPVQV
+986 DAVVIEHNGEAVGPATSVMS
-1000 YAPVDNEGNNDR
+1000 ANNEGNNGA
-1012 ENIPDNGI
+1012 ENIPVNNG
-1020 NTPQNIPTEEQ
+1020 PAPVEEP
-1031 QSAMSRIPVNEQ
+1031 QSALSRIPVNEQ
-1043 GQQVFESAPAGDTW
+1043 GQQVFESAPSGDTW
-1057 AALIEMSEGDKDAAK
+1057 AAFIEMSEGDKEAAM
-1072 EIAQGML
+1072 EIASGML
-1079 TNAQESF
+1079 ANAQDAL

-1110 ARKAALQSA
+1110 TRKAALEEA
-1119 KSNISYWESVV
+1119 KKNVSYWQSVV
-1130 GYEDAQAKAAEEEK
+1130 GYEETQAKAAEDEK
-1144 RREKRLR
+1144 RRERRLR

-1160 QKGRYAEEDRQLG
+1160 QKGRYSEEDKELG
-1173 DHLDFRDYVM
+1173 DHIDFRDYVM
-1183 RTLAKG
+1183 RALAKG
-1189 GIRLKWSDSP
+1189 SVRLIWSDSP
-1199 DGVIKGLAGHLGFKG
+1199 DGVIKGLASHLGFKN
-1214 NQGEQTKRIWMLS
+1214 NQSERTQRIWMLS

-1237 ADALLQG
+1237 AEALLQG
-1244 YADTFGVTDGY
+1244 YADTFGMTDEY
-1255 AEDITGINSID
+1255 AEDIAGITTMD
-1266 AFNEMLDVILTYG
+1266 ALGEMLDVILSHG
-1279 NSHRSMFDAAA
+1279 NSHRGMFDAAVA
-1290 ERHGEHIQD
+1290 RHREATHD
-1299 MDDYAE
+1299 MNDYAE
-1305 GLMQHNLEMGAEA
+1305 GLMQHNLEMEAEA
-1318 NGMSMEEWVQ
+1318 NGMTVEEWQ
-1328 YLEMF
+1328 RYLESF
-1333 DVQMQEAY
+1333 EAQMQEAY
-1341 DELTD
+1341 DAMSD
-1346 EEFNSIFVELYSQE
+1346 EEFNSIFVELYQQQD
-1360 NYDTGRTGI
+1360 YDTGRTGT
-1369 GVREPVHDGQRPED
+1369 GVRKPVHEEQRPESGD
-1383 GNTESPQMVLGEE
+1383 TGSTEMVLGEE
-1396 PDYSSTVVEG
+1396 SDYSGSVYQSTE
-1406 STEQTE
+1406 EQTE
-1412 PPVFEQSGFSHVPTA
+1412 PPIFEQSGFSHVPAA
-1427 EASGQFEI
+1427 ETSGEFEVV
-1435 MGDLPSDEEFAAMEA
+1435 GDLPTDEEFAAMEA
-1450 ARVQAEIEKARTEVE
+1450 ARVQVQIEEARTQVDPD
-1465 QNPTEAQKEAG
+1465 PTEAQKEAG
-1476 NYRKGHLKIDGLD
+1476 NYRKGHVKIDGLD
-1489 VSIENPKGGIRRG
+1489 ITIENPKGGIRKG
-1502 TDGNGKE
+1502 TDKNGKSWQTE
-1509 WETVMANDYG
+1509 MANDYG
-1519 YIRGSQT
+1519 YIKGSQS

-1538 NPVEGKVYVIDQIN
+1538 NPYEGKVYVVDQIS
-1552 PETQQFDEHKVMY
+1552 PDTQEFDEHKVMY

-1617 KFSKPAEDSADEF
+1617 KFNKPAEDSADEF
-1630 EFNEHGVCTNPEV
+1630 EFNEHGVCANPEV
-1643 ISLPSAKKGWVQ
+1643 ISLPSAKKGWAQ

-1685 SKDACKYGTKEEA
+1685 SKDACKYDTKEEA
-1698 IAAAYG
+1698 IAAAYS

-1723 NLINHL
+1723 NLIKHL
-1729 EKTYPALKAAET
+1729 EKTYPALKTAET

-1751 ISLSQINKTLRPVT
+1751 ISLSQINKVLRPVT

-1832 PKEPVSVPKSDESVP
+1832 PKEPVSVPKSDDSVP
-1847 KEQVFSIE
+1847 KEQAFSIE

-1920 KNGEDVAEAQPVS
+1920 KNGKDVAEAQPVS
-1933 LTEISEVSDG
+1933 LSEMTEVSDG

-1950 APVEQS
+1950 APAERE
-1956 PKFRYSIRVRPSGYT
+1956 PKFRYLIRVRPSGYT

-1977 VSGKIPVE
+1977 VGGKIPVE

-2004 NNGMQSI
+2004 SNGMQSI

-2087 IDAKPVK
+2087 IYAKPVK

-2102 LIGALN
+2102 LIDALN
-2108 QHGEARLSDHAM
+2108 QHGKARLSDHAM

-2126 IFSSFGKPLTTKDG
+2126 IFSSFGKPLTAKDG

-2185 WEEAKQNPSGNKL
+2185 WEEAKPNPSGNKL

-2216 GQMNIGIDPEI
+2216 GQMNMGIDPEI

-2288 PYDEVRAFDL
+2288 PYDEVRTFDL

-2421 KQVKKPAV
+2421 KQVKKPVV

-2502 EELASLVT
+2502 EELASLVS

-2617 PFVADLSVYDKTEKD
+2617 PFVADLTVYDKTEKD
-2632 LTSRFGG
+2632 LTNRFGG
-2639 SVQDFCIAKNIRK
+2639 SVQDFCIAKNVRK

-2664 KSSLDSA
+2664 KGSLDSA

-2680 VGEGNADVIG
+2680 INEGNSDVIG

-2706 DIIIV
+2706 DIIVI

-2717 AKSPN
+2717 VKSPN

-2732 REVAIVLGEEY
+2732 RNVTINFGEEY
-2743 DRKSGTWV
+2743 DRKAGAWV

-2756 YPLDYNRY
+2756 YPLDYNKY

-2792 ALWPKEGLDQRKA
+2792 ALWPKDGIDQAKA

-2811 GLKND
+2811 SLRND
-2816 GEAAQTVS
+2816 GEAAKANT
-2824 ETVELERT
+2824 EAVELEKT

-2880 LKKAIDAVLE
+2880 LKKAIDAVLD

-2897 DNGLQPLLDELN
+2897 DSGLKPLLDELN
-2909 EAYDDFTKKYGNLNK
+2909 KAYDDFTGKYGNLNK

-2930 LRNDVDFPAVAAI
+2930 LRNDVDYPAVAAI
-2943 EKYSESES
+2943 EKYTESET
-2951 IDGKKTVSVS
+2951 IDGKKSISVS
-2961 KTDMFKRRMIG
+2961 KTDIFSRRMIG
-2972 FKSDPTPKTVKD
+2972 FKTEPTPKDIKD

-2991 QFGKIDIEYIADKL
+2991 QFGRIDVGYIAEKL
-3005 GRSAEDVR
+3005 GRTEDEVR
-3013 AEILN
+3013 NSILN
-3018 ERLGFENPMTG
+3018 DRLGFEDPMTG
-3029 RVEVRYQYLSGNVR
+3029 IIEVRYAYLSGNVR

-3054 DDKYSKNIEELEK
+3054 EGKYDKNIEELEK
-3067 VVPMDIP
+3067 AVPMDIP

-3081 IGSTWIAPELYS
+3081 IGSTWIDPELYS
-3093 QFAQEAYGVN
+3093 QFAQETYGVSAV
-3103 DLFAPVNI
+3103 FAPVNI

-3120 DNSSYRYN
+3120 DNSGYRYN

-3134 RAAGVTSKVIHRVA
+3134 RAAGVTSKVVHKIA

-3162 INFSKTERLYD
+3162 INFSKTERDYD
-3173 GTTRTITDKEASQ
+3173 GSTRTITDKEASQ
-3186 AASQRI
+3186 AATQRI
-3192 AEIRDEFRE
+3192 AEIRDEFRD

-3213 AEKMQRIYN
+3213 SERMKRIYN
-3222 DKFNAIVPMSIDD
+3222 DKFNAIAPMTIDD

-3249 NLYDHQKKAVIRGT
+3249 NLYDHQKRAVIRGT

-3271 EVGSGKTFTLIAT
+3271 EVGSGKTFTLIST

-3316 YPNAKILT
+3316 YPNAKVLT

-3379 HIIQIAEAAKLD
+3379 HIIQMAEAAKLD
-3391 SGTIRNLKQELEDLQ
+3391 SNTIRNLKQELEDLQ
-3406 YEFRTGE
+3406 YEFKTGE

-3427 KAEENAAAKAQRQL
+3427 KAEESAAAKAHRQL
-3441 DRRTDDVA
+3441 DRRTDDVS

-3498 RAVFDKAGW
+3498 RAVFDKVGW
-3507 RNVVFATGTPISN
+3507 KNVVFATGTPISN

-3588 SVTDTVLTKD
+3588 SITDTVLTKD

-3629 RAVRD
+3629 RAVRS
-3634 ELERYEKLS
+3634 ELERFEKMS
-3643 GKEKRENS
+3643 GKEKKENS

-3664 TIDTRLVSSSAP
+3664 TIDTRLVDANAP
-3676 DEPLSKTN
+3676 DESLSKTN

-3689 IVKDLKETESY
+3689 IIKDLKETEAY
-3700 NGTVALFCDNSN
+3700 NGTCAVFCDNSN
-3712 RWDGGEKRVLGFNL
+3712 RWDGEGKRVLGFNL
-3726 FQEIKRKLIERGVP
+3726 FQEIKRKLVERGVP
-3740 ESQIVVIESG
+3740 ESQIIVIESG

-3816 HKQWD
+3816 HKPWG
-3821 KSVKILRFGVE
+3821 KPVKILRFGVE

-3901 KYQNKKQQYEQD
+3901 KYLNKKQQYELD

-3920 LGKNAE
+3920 LRTNAE
-3926 TIKRDHRYIAEYNE
+3926 RIKTDHGLIADFTKRLKTIRA
-3940 ALEKI
+3940 
-3945 QELFP
+3945 LFP
-3950 DSKPKAITI
+3950 DGKPKHITI
-3959 EGQKANWDSQEQID
+3959 EGQKAKWDATEQVESI
-3973 AILKEYVNKPIS
+3973 IKEYVNKPLN
-3985 AYVEKGRKDP
+3985 AYVERGRKNS
-3995 YYKGVTVPV
+3995 YYKGENVPIRISVDDMSILATVE
-4004 RINIDGLDVLV
+4004 IT
-4015 SVQISRTS
+4015 RTS
-4023 EWDSKLNGHRVSMH
+4023 EWDTKLGGNRISMH

-4043 CFALGIEDRPV
+4043 CHEIGIEDRPV
-4054 SGGEVKGV
+4054 PGGDVKAI
-4062 IEDLRANIVT
+4062 IEDLRTNILT
-4072 GKFATDRIASLT
+4072 GKYAEDRIASLT
-4084 SAIERLESDNALMR
+4084 AAIERMESDNALMQ
-4098 ERRGKPFADADRL
+4098 ERRGKPFADAERL
-4111 KEAQAKVDEYT
+4111 KEAQAKVDDYT
-4122 EKMKAEMAAK
+4122 EKMKVEMAEK
-4132 EAKYANRGTGE
+4132 EAKYASRGTGE
-4143 SATVSL
+4143 ATTVIL
-4149 SDIADEE
+4149 SEIADDE
-4156 SEEDDNR
+4156 SEEDENR
-4163 YRDGDEEIDG
+4163 YRDDEEIDD
-4173 IASDYYGLIDDLFGG
+4173 IASDYYELIDDLFNGTEG
-4188 GENISEKYSRQ
+4188 VTEKYSRK
-4199 YFDVAITPDFYKAIG
+4199 YFDVATTPDFYKAIG
-4214 ISGDKFTV
+4214 INGDKFTV

-4243 WYNLPQA
+4243 WDNLPQA
-4250 LARPMFV
+4250 LAHPMFV
-4257 TQYGDKSNKFRIYT
+4257 TQYGERSNKFRIYT

-4305 VFAAKRISDSETLV
+4305 VFAAKRIGDNETLV
-4319 CYDNAITPEQEALL
+4319 CYNNAITPEQEALL

-4347 SYYKGSDNS
+4347 SGDKVSDNS
-4356 DKNNTV
+4356 DKNNTAI
-4362 VDDGENVY
+4362 DDGENVY

-4386 VFFLKDGRLYPPMVA
+4386 VFFLKDGKLYPPMVA

-4432 KAGGRGTQ
+4432 KAGGKGTQ
-4440 GGGGQ
+4440 GGSGQ

-4460 LQFNRIDSETG
+4460 LQFNRLDSETG
-4471 EKELFPKDFVWA
+4471 GKELFPKDFVWA

-4501 YTENGNFRHSYA
+4501 YNENGNFRHSYA

-4550 PSEVDEIVREAG
+4550 PTEVDEMVREAG

-4577 INTLNEEIS
+4577 ITKLNEGIS
-4586 RRGNSTTSDM
+4586 HRNQNSADAMRKTA
-4596 EQAAI
+4596 E
-4601 SLGKS
+4601 SLAES
-4606 LGVSVRIITDT
+4606 LGVKVQIVTDT
-4617 KDLTSDDAKKQK
+4617 NELTSDNARKQK
-4629 RMRNSKGWLNTT
+4629 RMRNSKGWMNTST
-4641 SGEIV
+4641 GEIV

-4672 RAVVG
+4672 REVVG
-4677 DQHFNDFLDKVFSN
+4677 KDNFNVFLDNIFRH
-4691 ASKETRARI
+4691 AAKETRAKI
-4700 VELSKSKDWNIRLAT
+4700 VELSKSRNWDFRLAT

-4733 TFWNIV
+4733 NFWNII
-4739 RDFFADMISKAKI
+4739 RDFFADMISKANI
-4752 ALGFHVNDNDLRY
+4752 ALGFHISDNDLRY

-4772 MQHSKGAMGIA
+4772 MQKSKGAMGVA
-4783 EDVVMKQKLGVGNL
+4783 EDVVMKQKLGVGDFR
-4797 VHRDG
+4797 HRDG
-4802 GPAPTSSGLARSI
+4802 GPASASSGLARSI
-4815 YEDAVRVTDKEGK
+4815 YEDAVRVTDSEGK
-4828 KSRRANLAHRLR
+4828 KSRKANLAHRLR

-4847 LALKKLQEAITAET
+4847 LALKKLQEAILAET
-4861 GKSISHNENAYIAEN
+4861 GKAISANENAYIAEN
-4876 RMSSQNKGQAEI
+4876 RMSSQNKGQAEM
-4888 YMRDFYKPLQN
+4888 YMRDFYKPIQEVVS
-4899 AIRELVKQG
+4899 ELAKQG
-4908 AVYEDIIKYLIAKH
+4908 AKYENIIKYLIAKH

-4927 RVFSKRDAEADGG
+4927 LVFSKRDAEADGG

-4945 VGRDYSGLTDLTGS
+4945 VSRDYSGLTDLTGS

-4969 MVTSFEG
+4969 MVSSFEG
-4976 SYDTAVLWNRINAA
+4976 SYDTTALWARINAA

-5011 VLNMFAN
+5011 VRDMFSN
-5018 YIPLRGWDAEVAAN
+5018 YIPLRGWDADVAAN

-5037 SGGRL
+5037 SSNRP
-5042 MLSPTLKT
+5042 MLSPALKS

-5073 IQGNRNVMKQKLL
+5073 IQGNRNVMKQRLL
-5086 NFVLNNPTSLAT
+5086 NFVLNNPTNLAT
-5098 VSEQWYVHDA
+5098 ISEQWYVLDP
-5108 ATDTWEA
+5108 ATGNWEA

-5124 TADEVADIVKQ
+5124 TADEVSDIVKQ
-5135 FEADMEALKSS
+5135 FEADMETLKTT

-5158 GKHVTKYEGQEHCV
+5158 GKHATTYEGQEHCIRV
-5172 RAKRGGKEFCIYING
+5172 KRGGKEFCIYING
-5187 NPRAAQAVNGMT
+5187 NPRAAQAVNGLT
-5199 NPDASDSSLYKA
+5199 NPDTSNSSLYKA

-5221 MFTSQNPAFI
+5221 MFTSQNPAFV
-5231 ITNLS
+5231 ITNLC

-5244 AVMAKEN
+5244 AVAVKED
-5251 KDYVAQ
+5251 KAYIAQ
-5257 YTKNIAGALAK
+5257 YAKNIAGAFAK
-5268 VKLPRLL
+5268 AKLPVLL
-5275 RKFQN
+5275 RKFQK
-5280 GTLDISNDVERYF
+5280 GTLDMSNDVERYF
-5293 EEFIRNGGE
+5293 EEFIKNGGE

-5315 RNIKRFIK
+5315 RDIERFLK
-5323 EAERKGIT
+5323 EANRSGVSNLPKKT
-5331 AVPQKIWRGLWSGIE
+5331 WRGLWGCIE
-5346 FMNRSAEDT
+5346 FMNRCAEDT

-5388 GSGGFGA
+5388 GSGGFGS

-5405 NATVQG
+5405 NATIQG
-5411 LANFGKLMYHHPT
+5411 LANFGKMMYHHPG
-5424 KTTAALSFF
+5424 KTAAALSVF
-5433 TVAGMLTPLLTVAM
+5433 TMAGMLVPMLAVAM
-5447 QAMFGDDDESYWD
+5447 QAMFGDDDENSYWD

-5472 FVPGSGN
+5472 FVPWSDN

-5488 ELRPFFGV
+5488 ELRPFFGM
-5496 GELAFSCLAGKEQV
+5496 GELAFSCLAGKEEV
-5510 DNALAKGVQGF
+5510 ENAIGKGAQGF

-5535 VAVNFTPTI
+5535 IAVNFTPTI

-5564 KNDYNKLD
+5564 KNDYNELD

-5581 TNALLVNAT
+5581 TNAWLVNAT
-5590 KWLNEITGGDNVKSG
+5590 KWLNEVTGGDNVKSG

-5640 NEDMREWRNVPVAS
+5640 DEDMREWRNVPVAS

-5668 LNREYFDYIEEHDEI
+5668 INREYFDYKEEHDEI

-5700 YAEILNN
+5700 YAEILSD
-5707 FMQSLEFKR
+5707 FMQTPEFKR

-5729 MNSSLK
+5729 MNSKLK

-5742 EEIEERINTI
+5742 EEIEQRITEI
-5752 KQALVDEL
+5752 KQLLVDEL
-5760 HDSENSNK
+5760 HEDEE

>member
-1 MSDNK
+1 
-6 RKLYDALS
+6 
-14 KDYDMGTF
+14 MGTF

-35 RKLYDAT
+35 KKLYEAT
-42 SHEYDFGDFDSF
+42 SKEYDFGDFDSF
-54 SRQLGYEKQAPSAEP
+54 SKQLGYEKQAPEVEP
-69 AKPIIG
+69 AKPVVG
-75 KPVEAE
+75 KPVEVE
-81 VPQAEE
+81 MPQDKETP
-87 AAVQVRTDNS
+87 VQIKPGDS
-97 FPMFDDEPNQ
+97 FPMFDDEPNP
-107 PLYKS
+107 PL
-112 KQDFLERSNRQQV
+112 D
-125 AELTPKIDSL
+125 P
-135 LNDAQGKQLKK
+135 
-146 RVSDG
+146 
-151 EKARKGGFL
+151 
-160 SSLGY
+160 
-165 ALMQSGG
+165 
-172 SPTGPA
+172 
-178 GAMGYTPMDS
+178 
-188 EDIELEQNVGMLRTA
+188 EQET
-203 KEALTNAQRIINEA
+203 I
-217 DHNAKEGKWESTFV
+217 
-231 AGAGRGFGQKFF
+231 RGFGAGFKQGIKQMGSGLKALGGEIANLFTGTTRDEREALEEIERRETLGIDVNNPDQDFNAAFRQYQDVLNANPTLSRKEKRKLRRTFLNDMSDKMETQFLADVEQLGWAGAQNKLQKEKNLQTRIS
-243 DASTWDMGMR
+243 DILDETNGDVAAAKKILKKEINDPTAGDKLIDTAIAELGDMKPTEGFGAWVGGLIPQMIP
-253 DAESAAALYNALN
+253 SAAAIAVGVITKNPTLGKVIGGTGMGVMVGTTAGASMAEAREYGAS
-266 AFDAGEPL
+266 DAQTWG
-274 TDEQKMMLDAKAI
+274 
-287 ELATNAYF
+287 
-295 GSYVGR
+295 VG
-301 GYKAGSV
+301 
-308 TAESIPFMLEMAI
+308 
-321 NPASGAGKAAQ
+321 
-332 NQLTRYAIKRF
+332 
-343 GKEAIKEGAGKFA
+343 
-356 AAKAATRVAGDVFGA
+356 
-371 AAMTATTG
+371 
-379 SVRTLADAAERTAGH
+379 LADA
-394 VQFETD
+394 F
-400 EEGNSTFAGH
+400 
-410 TEGEDFS
+410 TEYITEKIPFDRY
-417 TAFAKA
+417 TKRV
-423 FAGTTIENYSEM
+423 FAGTKSKMAKEIGDALSNSKEAKTELNDLLSKA
-435 FGNYFAPVLG
+435 NKQLG
-445 IAGKGVSKGLDNIGL
+445 GKLFSKDNIVDYATDMLAEGVSEFAAEAIQTITPMIYATPEDYPTLGEIVANGWEGMKAGLFMGS
-460 GKVNKLL
+460 V
-467 DDVAMSDVGRL
+467 
-478 VSDFEKH
+478 
-485 AHWNGMIGEY
+485 
-495 AEEVAGNIMNA
+495 
-506 LVVGDMTLDTAEG
+506 
-519 TGVFNLDQN
+519 
-528 IDTFLGVSLLGGAIS
+528 LGGAS
-543 SIKTTGYIGEKYI
+543 KSIEH
-556 ARRDM
+556 AQHRSRRKQQG
-561 NNADA
+561 
-566 HGAAL
+566 HV
-571 FGEENWAEI
+571 
-580 HDVLYEGGEES
+580 DVASVNFGGEDSDGSEIEVVE
-591 ASILSGI
+591 ILGQNDNGEI
-598 LSDPDMTEDKK
+598 L
-609 RAALNYAASVQKY
+609 ALRDNEVVTVQPVN
-622 RGSWIGS
+622 I
-629 DKSHMENPASVQTDL
+629 MEQHSFTFEEFENGRIQNELDEA
-644 ETSFDNGYSLEE
+644 FDNGYGLEE

-668 YQSGQ
+668 YQ
-673 MRQFLGLN
+673 RQ
-681 EGEDID
+681 
-687 EHIGNVVEHIERM
+687 RM
-700 RAVDFPNADI
+700 RESFIVDETQLDDSLGYWSQYAFNLQNVGDQETADTI
-710 QKVIDYAN
+710 IDYLN
-718 AKATYEGMIQ
+718 ARATYEGMIQ
-728 HVRDNIAD
+728 HVRDDIAGK
-736 RIVASDAAIDS
+736 IEASDKAIDS

-760 TTDRKVYIVNGIVA
+760 TTDRKVYVVNGTVV
-774 MQEDGKDVDR
+774 MQDDGKAVDR
-784 SRSDESIIIRDAETG
+784 SKSDESAIIRDAETG
-799 KLEFV
+799 KLEFI
-804 SPHDIQVVDNA
+804 SPHDIMTVDEA
-815 LDPAQEKEVMRQQ
+815 IDPVQEKEVMRQQ
-828 ITQAFAQEA
+828 ISQTFAQEA
-837 ANKID
+837 ADKID
-842 GVLQFNPG
+842 GVLSFMPG
-850 DVYTG
+850 DTYTG
-855 LDENGGQHSMT
+855 VDEKGNPHTIT
-866 VVVNQEG
+866 VVPNENG

-879 GTVNVSVDGS
+879 GTVNVSMDGAE
-889 DPVVLPKELISA
+889 PVAFPKELITA
-901 WSQQYNLARLEE
+901 RSQQYGINRAAEFDKQRQEQRRTARTPI
-913 YEKSKSAQ
+913 
-921 RASVVEQQTPQ
+921 QTQ
-932 RVYEFNDMI
+932 RVYQFNDLI
-941 TIRDENGSPVRGQ
+941 TIKDENGNPVRGQ
-954 ITAPADEDGKYE
+954 ISAPFNEEDGKYE
-966 VYTETPINGYKSH
+966 IYTESPVNGLKSH
-979 FMTREEL
+979 YLTQEEL
-986 DASVIEHNGEPVQV
+986 DAVIVEHNGEPIEPVSPA
-1000 YAPVDNEGNNDR
+1000 APADNEGNNDGDI
-1012 ENIPDNGI
+1012 IPANSE
-1020 NTPQNIPTEEQ
+1020 TVPAEEP
-1031 QSAMSRIPVNEQ
+1031 QSALSRIPVNDKGEQ
-1043 GQQVFESAPAGDTW
+1043 IFESAPAGDTW
-1057 AALIEMSEGDKDAAK
+1057 AAFIEMSEGDKEAAT
-1072 EIAQGML
+1072 EIANGML
-1079 TNAQESF
+1079 ANAQEAF
-1086 AKAEKASKK
+1086 TKAEKASKK
-1095 AAKGAT
+1095 TAKGAT

-1110 ARKAALQSA
+1110 ARKAALETA
-1119 KSNISYWESVV
+1119 RKNVSYWQSVV
-1130 GYEDAQAKAAEEEK
+1130 GYEEAQAKAAEEEK
-1144 RREKRLR
+1144 RRERRLR

-1160 QKGRYAEEDRQLG
+1160 QKGRYSEEDKQLG
-1173 DHLDFRDYVM
+1173 DHIDFRDYVM

-1199 DGVIKGLAGHLGFKG
+1199 DGVVKGLASHLGFKG
-1214 NQGEQTKRIWMLS
+1214 NQSEQAQRIWMLS
-1227 NEDGMYPEAA
+1227 NEEGMYPEAA
-1237 ADALLQG
+1237 AEALLQG
-1244 YADTFGVTDGY
+1244 YADTFGMTDGY
-1255 AEDITGINSID
+1255 AEDIAGKSGID
-1266 AFNEMLDVILTYG
+1266 AFNEMLDVILTHG
-1279 NSHRSMFDAAA
+1279 NSHRGMFDAAA
-1290 ERHGEHIQD
+1290 ARHVEATQD

-1305 GLMQHNLEMGAEA
+1305 GLMQHNLEVEAEA
-1318 NGMSMEEWVQ
+1318 NGMTVEEWLQ
-1328 YLEMF
+1328 YLEVF
-1333 DVQMQEAY
+1333 ESQMQEAY
-1341 DELTD
+1341 DSMSD
-1346 EEFNSIFVELYSQE
+1346 EEFNSIFVELYTQQD
-1360 NYDTGRTGI
+1360 YDTSRTGT
-1369 GVREPVHDGQRPED
+1369 GVREPVHEGQRPEGGD
-1383 GNTESPQMVLGEE
+1383 TGSPQMVHGEE
-1396 PDYSSTVVEG
+1396 TDYSG
-1406 STEQTE
+1406 SVYQSAEEPTE

-1427 EASGQFEI
+1427 ETSGEFEVV
-1435 MGDLPSDEEFAAMEA
+1435 GDLPTDEEFAAMEA
-1450 ARVQAEIEKARTEVE
+1450 AKTLAQVEAARSQVDPD
-1465 QNPTEAQKEAG
+1465 PTEAQKEAG
-1476 NYRKGHLKIDGLD
+1476 NYRKGHVKIDGLD
-1489 VSIENPKGGIRRG
+1489 ITIENPKGGIRKG
-1502 TDGNGKE
+1502 TDKNGKQWQTE
-1509 WETVMANDYG
+1509 MANDYG
-1519 YIRGSQT
+1519 YIRGSQS

-1538 NPVEGKVYVIDQIN
+1538 NPTEGKVYVVDQIS
-1552 PETQQFDEHKVMY
+1552 PDTQEFDEHKVMY
-1565 GFNSIEEAEAAY
+1565 GFNSAEEAEAAY
-1577 LANYTKGWKGLGNIT
+1577 LANYTKGWKGLGSIT
-1592 EVSKEDFKKWL
+1592 EVSKEEFKKWL
-1603 DSSHRKTKPFSEYK
+1603 DSSHRKTKPFSEYSRIKAIADRLPDADARQNLSKFNVGDFVRDSYTGFIYRIK
-1617 KFSKPAEDSADEF
+1617 KHGRNGVTTLAILDSD
-1630 EFNEHGVCTNPEV
+1630 G
-1643 ISLPSAKKGWVQ
+1643 
-1655 FNEVFIAKHNGKWGA
+1655 NEV
-1670 SANMATSTSGAGSAV
+1670 S
-1685 SKDACKYGTKEEA
+1685 
-1698 IAAAYG
+1698 
-1704 HLVKF
+1704 
-1709 RESHKSDSGLKDLD
+1709 
-1723 NLINHL
+1723 
-1729 EKTYPALKAAET
+1729 ET
-1741 ETAVNEEEQG
+1741 EMNTYNNPRFGIAEAVGQTSDG
-1751 ISLSQINKTLRPVT
+1751 ITLSQIQAAIRPVT
-1765 EEIVKGITLQRR
+1765 NEIVKGITLKRR

-1792 VEAIKNV
+1792 VEAIMNV

-1813 EYERRSKEKD
+1813 EYERRAEEKD
-1823 FVPENDNSV
+1823 SVPENDNSV
-1832 PKEPVSVPKSDESVP
+1832 PKQEQSVPKSADSVP
-1847 KEQVFSIE
+1847 NKGYSVE
-1855 PAQYTTKKGKVLD
+1855 PAQYTTKKGKVLEMFLVKFD
-1868 MHLIRFSDNLT
+1868 TDLSKD
-1879 KEQYRAAKEFAK
+1879 QQRAAKELAK
-1891 AEKGWYDKA
+1891 AGKGWFDRA
-1900 QDGFMMRSEESA
+1900 QSGFMMRSEESA
-1912 QKLAETIL
+1912 VELAETIL
-1920 KNGEDVAEAQPVS
+1920 NNEDAVTEAQPVS
-1933 LTEISEVSDG
+1933 LSEMTEVSDG
-1943 SISVTET
+1943 SVSVTET
-1950 APVEQS
+1950 QPTEKE

-1977 VSGKIPVE
+1977 ISGKIPVE

-1991 EAENPLEMREILA
+1991 EAENPQEMREILI

-2011 LDELG
+2011 VDELDA
-2016 QQFDYHIDKWQ
+2016 QINYHIDKWQ
-2027 FRQTADT
+2027 FRRTADT

-2075 MYVVGNWEDISK
+2075 LYTVGNWEDISK
-2087 IDAKPVK
+2087 VESKSVK

-2108 QHGEARLSDHAM
+2108 QHGEAKLSDHAVQ
-2120 PDYSEL
+2120 DYSEL
-2126 IFSSFGKPLTTKDG
+2126 IFSSFGKPLTANDG

-2152 KRTVIADVNTASV
+2152 KRTVIADINTASV

-2174 DEIADILNGDN
+2174 DEIADILNGNN
-2185 WEEAKQNPSGNKL
+2185 WEEAKPNPSGNKL

-2288 PYDEVRAFDL
+2288 PYDEVRTFDL

-2320 VAKQVEKA
+2320 VAKQAETA
-2328 TDAIKKTRQ
+2328 TEAIKKTRQ

-2357 GLDEDVSPNDIDNGQ
+2357 GLDDDVTPNDIDNGQ
-2372 RKNEN
+2372 RKNTN
-2377 RKVGEGTQHEDVRP
+2377 REVGEGTQHEDVRP
-2391 AGEPVARHD
+2391 AGESMARHD

-2407 KTGGDGTPAKHESA
+2407 KTGSDRTTAKHESA
-2421 KQVKKPAV
+2421 KQVKKPVV

-2440 GVSFAPTANGERI
+2440 GASFAPTANGERI

-2462 MKQLTESGK
+2462 MKQLAESGK
-2471 EASKEDM
+2471 EATKEDM

-2632 LTSRFGG
+2632 LTNRFGG

-2664 KSSLDSA
+2664 KGSLDSA

-2680 VGEGNADVIG
+2680 ISEGDSDVIG

-2706 DIIIV
+2706 DIIVV

-2717 AKSPN
+2717 VKSPN
-2722 AIDVLDTAVE
+2722 AIDVLDTATE
-2732 REVAIVLGEEY
+2732 RNVTITLGEEF
-2743 DRKSGTWV
+2743 DRKAGTWV

-2792 ALWPKEGLDQRKA
+2792 ALWPKDGLDQAKA
-2805 LAKWAK
+2805 LAKWVK
-2811 GLKND
+2811 GLRND
-2816 GEAAQTVS
+2816 GEAAKVS
-2824 ETVELERT
+2824 TEAVELEKT

-2850 SRRGK
+2850 SRRRK
-2855 AVPLGVNSTKVKG
+2855 ATPLGVNSTKVKG
-2868 HSKEQVIKDYDR
+2868 HSKEEVINDYNR
-2880 LKKAIDAVLE
+2880 LKKAIDAVLD

-2897 DNGLQPLLDELN
+2897 DKGLQPLLDELN
-2909 EAYDDFTKKYGNLNK
+2909 KAYDDFTGKYGNLNK

-2930 LRNDVDFPAVAAI
+2930 LKNDVDYPAVAAI
-2943 EKYSESES
+2943 EKYTETET
-2951 IDGKKTVSVS
+2951 IDGKKSVSVS
-2961 KTDMFKRRMIG
+2961 KTDIFSRRMIG
-2972 FKSDPTPKTVKD
+2972 FKSEPTPKDIKD

-2991 QFGKIDIEYIADKL
+2991 QFGRIDLGYIADKL
-3005 GRSAEDVR
+3005 GKSDEEVR
-3013 AEILN
+3013 NSILE
-3018 ERLGFENPMTG
+3018 ERLGFEDPMTG
-3029 RVEVRYQYLSGNVR
+3029 KVEVRYSYLSGNVR

-3054 DDKYSKNIEELEK
+3054 DGKYDKNIEELEK
-3067 VVPMDIP
+3067 AVPMDIP

-3081 IGSTWIAPELYS
+3081 IGSTWIDPELYS
-3093 QFAQEAYGVN
+3093 QFAQETYGVSEV
-3103 DLFAPVNI
+3103 FTPVNI
-3111 GGLWGLTIG
+3111 GGLWGLAIG
-3120 DNSSYRYN
+3120 DNSGYRYH

-3134 RAAGVTSKVIHRVA
+3134 RAAGVTSKVVHKTV

-3162 INFSKTERLYD
+3162 INFSKVEKDYD
-3173 GTTRTITDKEASQ
+3173 GSTRTITDKEASQ
-3186 AASQRI
+3186 AATQRI
-3192 AEIRDEFRE
+3192 AEIREEFRD

-3213 AEKMQRIYN
+3213 SERMKRIYN

-3271 EVGSGKTFTLIAT
+3271 EVGSGKTFTLIST

-3316 YPNAKILT
+3316 YPNAKVLT

-3379 HIIQIAEAAKLD
+3379 HIIQMAEAAKLD
-3391 SGTIRNLKQELEDLQ
+3391 SNTIRNLKQELEDLQ

-3427 KAEENAAAKAQRQL
+3427 KAEESAAAKAQRQL
-3441 DRRTDDVA
+3441 DRRTDDVS

-3498 RAVFDKAGW
+3498 RAVFDKVGW
-3507 RNVVFATGTPISN
+3507 KNVVFATGTPISN

-3598 ISYVNDK
+3598 IAYVNDK

-3629 RAVRD
+3629 RAVRS
-3634 ELERYEKLS
+3634 ELERFEKMS
-3643 GKEKRENS
+3643 GKEKKENS

-3664 TIDTRLVSSSAP
+3664 TIDTRLVDANAP

-3689 IVKDLKETESY
+3689 IIKDLKETEAY
-3700 NGTVALFCDNSN
+3700 NGTCAVFCDNSN
-3712 RWDGGEKRVLGFNL
+3712 RWDGEGKRTLGFNL
-3726 FQEIKRKLIERGVP
+3726 FQEIKRKLVERGVP
-3740 ESQIVVIESG
+3740 ESQIIVIESG

-3816 HKQWD
+3816 HKPWD
-3821 KSVKILRFGVE
+3821 KPVKILRFGVE

-3901 KYQNKKQQYEQD
+3901 KYLNKKQQYELD

-3920 LGKNAE
+3920 LRTNAE
-3926 TIKRDHRYIAEYNE
+3926 RIKNDRGLIADFTKRLKTIRT
-3940 ALEKI
+3940 
-3945 QELFP
+3945 LFP
-3950 DSKPKAITI
+3950 DGKPKHITI
-3959 EGQKANWDSQEQID
+3959 EGQKAKWDAKEQIES
-3973 AILKEYVNKPIS
+3973 ILKEFVNKPLN
-3985 AYVEKGRKDP
+3985 AYVERGRKNS
-3995 YYKGVTVPV
+3995 YYKGENIPIRISVDDMSILVTVE
-4004 RINIDGLDVLV
+4004 IT
-4015 SVQISRTS
+4015 RTA
-4023 EWDSKLNGHRVSMH
+4023 EWDYKLGGQRISMH

-4043 CFALGIEDRPV
+4043 CYEIGIEDRPV
-4054 SGGEVKGV
+4054 SGGDVKAV
-4062 IEDLRANIVT
+4062 IEDLRTNILT
-4072 GKFATDRIASLT
+4072 GKYAEDRIASLT
-4084 SAIERLESDNALMR
+4084 AAIERMESDNALMQ
-4098 ERRGKPFADADRL
+4098 ERRGKPFADAERL
-4111 KEAQAKVDEYT
+4111 KEAQAKVDDYT
-4122 EKMKAEMAAK
+4122 EKMKAEMAEK
-4132 EAKYANRGTGE
+4132 EAKYASRGTGE
-4143 SATVSL
+4143 ATTVTL
-4149 SDIADEE
+4149 SEIADGE
-4156 SEEDDNR
+4156 SEEDENR
-4163 YRDGDEEIDG
+4163 YRDEEEIDD
-4173 IASDYYGLIDDLFGG
+4173 IASDYYELIDDLFNGAEG
-4188 GENISEKYSRQ
+4188 VTEKYSRQ
-4199 YFDVAITPDFYKAIG
+4199 YFDVAVSPDFYKAIG
-4214 ISGDKFTV
+4214 VSGDKFTV

-4229 HFKKDT
+4229 HFKKDA

-4250 LARPMFV
+4250 LAHPMFV
-4257 TQYGDKSNKFRIYT
+4257 TKYGDKSNKYRIYT

-4305 VFAAKRISDSETLV
+4305 VFAAKRIGDNETLV
-4319 CYDNAITPEQEALL
+4319 CYNNAITPEQEALL

-4347 SYYKGSDNS
+4347 SDDKVSDNS

-4362 VDDGENVY
+4362 IDDVENVY

-4378 VNTGIGYK
+4378 INTGIGYK
-4386 VFFLKDGRLYPPMVA
+4386 VFYLKDGKLYPPMVA

-4421 SGQSKTGRPQV
+4421 SGQSKTGRPQG

-4440 GGGGQ
+4440 GGSGQ

-4460 LQFNRIDSETG
+4460 LQFNRLDSETG
-4471 EKELFPKDFVWA
+4471 ERELFPKDFIWA

-4488 NDVDYQQEAMSYG
+4488 NDVNYQQEAMSYG

-4518 PENGSYTYRTNPNP
+4518 PENGAYTYRTNPNP

-4550 PSEVDEIVREAG
+4550 PTEVDEMVREAG
-4562 REPQKRQRGAVTDEQ
+4562 REPQKRQKGAVTDEQ
-4577 INTLNEEIS
+4577 IVKLNEDIS
-4586 RRGNSTTSDM
+4586 RRNQDSSDSM
-4596 EQAAI
+4596 RQAAEN
-4601 SLGKS
+4601 LAES
-4606 LGVSVRIITDT
+4606 LGVKVHIVTDT
-4617 KDLTSDDAKKQK
+4617 NELTSDNARKQK
-4629 RMRNSKGWLNTT
+4629 RMRNSKGWMNTT
-4641 SGEIV
+4641 TGEII

-4672 RAVVG
+4672 REVVG
-4677 DQHFNDFLDKVFSN
+4677 KDNFNAFLDKVFHK
-4691 ASKETRARI
+4691 AAKETRAKI
-4700 VELSKSKDWNIRLAT
+4700 VELSKSRNWDFRLAT

-4721 LAETGFKERENR
+4721 LAEEGFRSRENR
-4733 TFWNIV
+4733 NLWNTI
-4739 RDFFADMISKAKI
+4739 RDFFTDMISKAKI
-4752 ALGFHVNDNDLRY
+4752 ALGFHISDNDLRY

-4772 MQHSKGAMGIA
+4772 MQQSKGAMGVA
-4783 EDVVMKQKLGVGNL
+4783 EDVVMKQKLGVGDFR
-4797 VHRDG
+4797 HRDG

-4815 YEDAVRVTDKEGK
+4815 YEDAVRITDSEGK
-4828 KSRRANLAHRLR
+4828 KSRKANIAHRLR

-4847 LALKKLQEAITAET
+4847 LALKKLQEAILAET
-4861 GKSISHNENAYIAEN
+4861 GKTISANENAYIAEN

-4888 YMRDFYKPLQN
+4888 YMRDFYKPLQE
-4899 AIRELVKQG
+4899 AVSELTKQG
-4908 AVYEDIIKYLIAKH
+4908 AAYGDIIKYLIAKH

-4927 RVFSKRDAEADGG
+4927 LAFSKRDAEANGG

-4969 MVTSFEG
+4969 MVTSFEN
-4976 SYDTAVLWNRINAA
+4976 SFDTANLWARINAA

-5011 VLNMFAN
+5011 VRDMFQN
-5018 YIPLRGWDAEVAAN
+5018 YIPLRGWDADVAAS

-5037 SGGRL
+5037 SSNRP
-5042 MLSPTLKT
+5042 MLSPALKT

-5055 SIADDPIATI
+5055 SLADDPIATI
-5065 GYMAESSI
+5065 GHMAESSI

-5086 NFVLNNPTSLAT
+5086 NFVLNNPTNLAT
-5098 VSEQWYVHDA
+5098 ISEQWYVLDP
-5108 ATDTWEA
+5108 ATGNWEA

-5124 TADEVADIVKQ
+5124 TADEVSDIVEQ
-5135 FEADMEALKSS
+5135 FEADMETLKMT

-5151 VRDGLKL
+5151 VRDGLRL
-5158 GKHVTKYEGQEHCV
+5158 GKHATTYEGQEHCIRV
-5172 RAKRGGKEFCIYING
+5172 KRSGKEFCIYING

-5199 NPDASDSSLYKA
+5199 NPDSSDSSLYKA

-5221 MFTSQNPAFI
+5221 MFTSQNPAFV
-5231 ITNLS
+5231 ITNLC

-5244 AVMAKEN
+5244 AVAVKED
-5251 KDYVAQ
+5251 KAYAAQ
-5257 YTKNIAGALAK
+5257 YAKNIAGAFAK
-5268 VKLPRLL
+5268 AKLPVLL
-5275 RKFQN
+5275 RKFQK
-5280 GTLDISNDVERYF
+5280 GTLDMSNEVEKYF
-5293 EEFIRNGGE
+5293 EEFIKNGGE

-5315 RNIKRFIK
+5315 RDIERFLK
-5323 EAERKGIT
+5323 EANRNGVSNLPKK
-5331 AVPQKIWRGLWSGIE
+5331 AWRGVWGCIE
-5346 FMNRSAEDT
+5346 FMNRCAEDT

-5376 DAKEITVNFNKK
+5376 DAKEVTVNFNKK

-5411 LANFGKLMYHHPT
+5411 LANFGKMMYHHPV
-5424 KTTAALSFF
+5424 KTTAALSSF
-5433 TVAGMLTPLLTVAM
+5433 TMAGMLVPLLAVAM
-5447 QAMFGDDDESYWD
+5447 QAMFGDDDENSYWD

-5472 FVPGSGN
+5472 FVPWSGN

-5488 ELRPFFGV
+5488 ELRPFFGM
-5496 GELAFSCLAGKEQV
+5496 GELAFSCLAGKEDV
-5510 DNALAKGVQGF
+5510 EDAIAKGVQGF

-5535 VAVNFTPTI
+5535 IAVNFTPTI

-5564 KNDYNKLD
+5564 KNDYNELD

-5581 TNALLVNAT
+5581 TNAWLVNAT
-5590 KWLNEITGGDNVKSG
+5590 KWLNEATGGDNVKSG
-5605 AIDLNPAQIEHLF
+5605 LIDLNPAQIEHLF

-5640 NEDMREWRNVPVAS
+5640 DEDMREWRNVPVAS

-5668 LNREYFDYIEEHDEI
+5668 MNREYFDYKEEHDEI

-5691 KQIRMGAME
+5691 KQVRMGAME
-5700 YAEILNN
+5700 YAEVLND
-5707 FMQSLEFKR
+5707 FMQSPEFKR
-5716 YVELKGYVNAVSK
+5716 YAKLKGYVNAVSK
-5729 MNSSLK
+5729 MNSKLK

-5742 EEIEERINTI
+5742 EEIEQRITEI
-5752 KQALVDEL
+5752 KQQLVDEL
-5760 HDSENSNK
+5760 HEDEE

>member
-1 MSDNK
+1 MKDNK

-14 KDYDMGTF
+14 QDYDMGTF

-42 SHEYDFGDFDSF
+42 SKDYDFGDFDSF
-54 SRQLGYEKQAPSAEP
+54 SKQLGYEKQAPAVKP
-69 AKPIIG
+69 AKPVVG

-81 VPQAEE
+81 MPQDKE
-87 AAVQVRTDNS
+87 APVQVEPDNS
-97 FPMFDDEPNQ
+97 FPIFDDNPN
-107 PLYKS
+107 PPI
-112 KQDFLERSNRQQV
+112 N
-125 AELTPKIDSL
+125 P
-135 LNDAQGKQLKK
+135 
-146 RVSDG
+146 
-151 EKARKGGFL
+151 
-160 SSLGY
+160 
-165 ALMQSGG
+165 
-172 SPTGPA
+172 
-178 GAMGYTPMDS
+178 
-188 EDIELEQNVGMLRTA
+188 EQETV
-203 KEALTNAQRIINEA
+203 
-217 DHNAKEGKWESTFV
+217 
-231 AGAGRGFGQKFF
+231 RGFGAGFKQGIKQMGSGLKALGGEIANLFTGTTRDERDTLEEIERREALGIDVNNPDQDFSAAFKQYQETLAANPTLSRKEKRKLRRTFLNDMSDKMETQFLADVEQLGWAGAQSKLQKEKNLQTRIS
-243 DASTWDMGMR
+243 DILDETNGDVAAAKKILKKEINDPTAGDKLIDTAIAELGDMKPTEGFGAWVGDLIPQMIP
-253 DAESAAALYNALN
+253 SAAAMA
-266 AFDAGEPL
+266 
-274 TDEQKMMLDAKAI
+274 
-287 ELATNAYF
+287 
-295 GSYVGR
+295 VGVIT
-301 GYKAGSV
+301 K
-308 TAESIPFMLEMAI
+308 
-321 NPASGAGKAAQ
+321 NPTLGKVIGGAGMGVMVGTTAGASMAEAREYGASDAQ
-332 NQLTRYAIKRF
+332 TW
-343 GKEAIKEGAGKFA
+343 GVG
-356 AAKAATRVAGDVFGA
+356 
-371 AAMTATTG
+371 
-379 SVRTLADAAERTAGH
+379 LADAFTEYITEKIPFDRYTKRVFTGTKSKMAKEIGDALSNSKEAKTELNDLLSKANKQLGGKLFSKDNIVDYATDMLAE
-394 VQFETD
+394 
-400 EEGNSTFAGH
+400 
-410 TEGEDFS
+410 
-417 TAFAKA
+417 
-423 FAGTTIENYSEM
+423 
-435 FGNYFAPVLG
+435 
-445 IAGKGVSKGLDNIGL
+445 GVSEFAAEAIQTITPMIYANPEDYPTLGEIVANGWEGMKAGLFMGS
-460 GKVNKLL
+460 V
-467 DDVAMSDVGRL
+467 
-478 VSDFEKH
+478 
-485 AHWNGMIGEY
+485 
-495 AEEVAGNIMNA
+495 
-506 LVVGDMTLDTAEG
+506 
-519 TGVFNLDQN
+519 
-528 IDTFLGVSLLGGAIS
+528 LGGAS
-543 SIKTTGYIGEKYI
+543 KSIEH
-556 ARRDM
+556 AQHRSRRKQQG
-561 NNADA
+561 
-566 HGAAL
+566 HV
-571 FGEENWAEI
+571 
-580 HDVLYEGGEES
+580 DVASVNFGGEDSDGSEIEVVEILGQNDKGEILALRDNEIVTVQPDNILEQHSFTYEEFES
-591 ASILSGI
+591 GRIQNELDEA
-598 LSDPDMTEDKK
+598 
-609 RAALNYAASVQKY
+609 
-622 RGSWIGS
+622 
-629 DKSHMENPASVQTDL
+629 
-644 ETSFDNGYSLEE
+644 FDNGYGLEE
-656 PQELNDAKNMYE
+656 SQELNDAKNMYD
-668 YQSGQ
+668 YQRSKLLETGDFGESFLDDPADAIK
-673 MRQFLGLN
+673 MEALYRQNTGNQETADMLLDYLN
-681 EGEDID
+681 A
-687 EHIGNVVEHIERM
+687 R
-700 RAVDFPNADI
+700 
-710 QKVIDYAN
+710 
-718 AKATYEGMIQ
+718 ATYEGMIQ
-728 HVRDNIAD
+728 HVRDDIAG
-736 RIVASDAAIDS
+736 RIEASDKEIDS
-747 HTHSDGFVRPATL
+747 HTHSDGYIHPATM
-760 TTDRKVYIVNGIVA
+760 TTDRKVYIVNGAVA
-774 MQEDGKDVDR
+774 MHDDGKAVDR
-784 SRSDESIIIRDAETG
+784 SKSDESVIVRDAETG

-804 SPHDIQVVDNA
+804 SPHDILAVDEA
-815 LDPAQEKEVMRQQ
+815 IDPVQEKGVMRQQ
-828 ITQAFAQEA
+828 ISQTFAQEA
-837 ANKID
+837 ADKID
-842 GVLQFNPG
+842 GVLSFMPG
-850 DVYTG
+850 DTYTG
-855 LDENGGQHSMT
+855 TDENGGTHTIT
-866 VVVNQEG
+866 VVADENG

-879 GTVNVSVDGS
+879 GTVNVSMDGTE
-889 DPVVLPKELISA
+889 PVAFPKELISA
-901 WSQQYNLARLEE
+901 WSQQYGLNRAAEFD
-913 YEKSKSAQ
+913 KQ
-921 RASVVEQQTPQ
+921 RQERRRSEQQTEQVQ
-932 RVYEFNDMI
+932 RVYQFNDLI
-941 TIRDENGSPVRGQ
+941 TIKDENGNPVRGQ
-954 ITAPADEDGKYE
+954 ISAPYNEEDGKYE
-966 VYTETPINGYKSH
+966 IYTESPVNGFKSH
-979 FMTREEL
+979 YLTQEEL
-986 DASVIEHNGEPVQV
+986 DAVVIEHNGEPIE
-1000 YAPVDNEGNNDR
+1000 PVTPVEPADDNT
-1012 ENIPDNGI
+1012 DNGT
-1020 NTPQNIPTEEQ
+1020 NSEEET
-1031 QSAMSRIPVNEQ
+1031 QSALSRIPVNEQ

-1057 AALIEMSEGDKDAAK
+1057 AAFIEMSEGDKEAAM
-1072 EIAQGML
+1072 EIANGML
-1079 TNAQESF
+1079 TNAQEAF

-1110 ARKAALQSA
+1110 ARKAALETA
-1119 KSNISYWESVV
+1119 RKNVSYWQSVV
-1130 GYEDAQAKAAEEEK
+1130 GYEEAQAKQAEEEK
-1144 RREKRLR
+1144 RLERRLR

-1160 QKGRYAEEDRQLG
+1160 QKGRYSEEDKQLG
-1173 DHLDFRDYVM
+1173 DHIDFRDYVM
-1183 RTLAKG
+1183 RTLARG
-1189 GIRLKWSDSP
+1189 GVRLKWSDSP
-1199 DGVIKGLAGHLGFKG
+1199 DGVIKGLASHLGFKG
-1214 NQGEQTKRIWMLS
+1214 NQSEQAQRIWLLS
-1227 NEDGMYPEAA
+1227 NEEGLYPEAA
-1237 ADALLQG
+1237 AEALLQG
-1244 YADTFGVTDGY
+1244 YADTFGMTDGY
-1255 AEDITGINSID
+1255 AEDIAGISGID
-1266 AFNEMLDVILTYG
+1266 AFNEMLDVILTHG
-1279 NSHRSMFDAAA
+1279 NSHRGMFDAAA
-1290 ERHGEHIQD
+1290 ARHAEATQD

-1305 GLMQHNLEMGAEA
+1305 GLMQHNLEIEAEA
-1318 NGMSMEEWVQ
+1318 NGMTVEEWQ
-1328 YLEMF
+1328 TYLEVF
-1333 DVQMQEAY
+1333 EAQMQEAF
-1341 DELTD
+1341 DAMSD
-1346 EEFNSIFVELYSQE
+1346 EEFNSIFVELYTQQD
-1360 NYDTGRTGI
+1360 YDTSRTGA
-1369 GVREPVHDGQRPED
+1369 GVREPVHEGQGPEN
-1383 GNTESPQMVLGEE
+1383 GYSGSPQMVFGEE
-1396 PDYSSTVVEG
+1396 TDLSGRVVE
-1406 STEQTE
+1406 STEEQTE
-1412 PPVFEQSGFSHVPTA
+1412 PPVFEQSGFSHVPAA
-1427 EASGQFEI
+1427 ETSGEFEVV
-1435 MGDLPSDEEFAAMEA
+1435 GDLPTDEEFAAMEA
-1450 ARVQAEIEKARTEVE
+1450 AKTAAQVEEARAQVDPD
-1465 QNPTEAQKEAG
+1465 PTEAQKEAG
-1476 NYRKGHLKIDGLD
+1476 NYRKGHVKIDGLD
-1489 VSIENPKGGIRRG
+1489 ITIENPKGGIRKG
-1502 TDGNGKE
+1502 TDKNGKKWQTE
-1509 WETVMANDYG
+1509 MANDYG
-1519 YIRGSQT
+1519 YIRGSQS

-1538 NPVEGKVYVIDQIN
+1538 NPTEGKVYVVDQIN
-1552 PETQQFDEHKVMY
+1552 PDTQEFDEHKVMY
-1565 GFNSIEEAEAAY
+1565 GFNSAEEAEAAY

-1643 ISLPSAKKGWVQ
+1643 ISLPSAKKGWAQ

-1685 SKDACKYGTKEEA
+1685 SKDACKYDTKEEA

-1723 NLINHL
+1723 NLIKHL
-1729 EKTYPALKAAET
+1729 EKTYPALKTAET

-1751 ISLSQINKTLRPVT
+1751 ISLSQINKVLRPVT

-1832 PKEPVSVPKSDESVP
+1832 PKEPVSVPKSDNSVP
-1847 KEQVFSIE
+1847 KEQAFSIE

-1920 KNGEDVAEAQPVS
+1920 KNGEDVTEAQPVS

-1950 APVEQS
+1950 APVEQG

-2126 IFSSFGKPLTTKDG
+2126 IFSSFGKPLTAKDG

-2165 GGENLTMSF
+2165 GGDNLTMSF

-2185 WEEAKQNPSGNKL
+2185 WEEAKPNPSGNKL

-2216 GQMNIGIDPEI
+2216 GQMNMGIDPEI

-2288 PYDEVRAFDL
+2288 PYDEVRTFDL

-2307 AFATAEHVVKEQE
+2307 AFATAEHVIKEQE

-2343 SVVSPVSDMGDLFS
+2343 SVASPISDMGDLFS

-2421 KQVKKPAV
+2421 KQVKKPVV

-2440 GVSFAPTANGERI
+2440 GATFAPTANGERI

-2617 PFVADLSVYDKTEKD
+2617 PFVADLTVYDKTEKD
-2632 LTSRFGG
+2632 LTNRFGG
-2639 SVQDFCIAKNIRK
+2639 SVQDFCIAKNVRK

-2664 KSSLDSA
+2664 KGSLDSA

-2680 VGEGNADVIG
+2680 INEGNSDVIG

-2698 FIGTPVTT
+2698 FIGAPVTT
-2706 DIIIV
+2706 DIIVI

-2717 AKSPN
+2717 VKSPN

-2732 REVAIVLGEEY
+2732 RNVTINFGEEY
-2743 DRKSGTWV
+2743 DRKAGAWV

-2756 YPLDYNRY
+2756 YPLDYNKY

-2792 ALWPKEGLDQRKA
+2792 ALWPKDGIDQAKA

-2811 GLKND
+2811 SLRND
-2816 GEAAQTVS
+2816 GEAAKANT
-2824 ETVELERT
+2824 EAVELEKT

-2880 LKKAIDAVLE
+2880 LKKAIDAVLD

-2897 DNGLQPLLDELN
+2897 DSGLKPLLDELN
-2909 EAYDDFTKKYGNLNK
+2909 KAYDDFTGKYGNLNK

-2930 LRNDVDFPAVAAI
+2930 LRNDVDYPAVAAI
-2943 EKYSESES
+2943 EKYTESET
-2951 IDGKKTVSVS
+2951 IDGKKSISVS
-2961 KTDMFKRRMIG
+2961 KTDIFSRRMIG
-2972 FKSDPTPKTVKD
+2972 FKTEPTPKDIKD

-2991 QFGKIDIEYIADKL
+2991 QFGRIDVGYIAEKL
-3005 GRSAEDVR
+3005 GRTEDEVR
-3013 AEILN
+3013 NSILN
-3018 ERLGFENPMTG
+3018 DRLGFEDPMTG
-3029 RVEVRYQYLSGNVR
+3029 IIEVRYAYLSGNVR

-3054 DDKYSKNIEELEK
+3054 EGKYDKNIEELEK
-3067 VVPMDIP
+3067 AVPMDIP

-3081 IGSTWIAPELYS
+3081 IGSTWIDPELYS
-3093 QFAQEAYGVN
+3093 QFAQETYGVSAV
-3103 DLFAPVNI
+3103 FAPVNI

-3120 DNSSYRYN
+3120 DNSGYRYN
-3128 QNNEKN
+3128 QSNEKN
-3134 RAAGVTSKVIHRVA
+3134 RAAGVTSKVVHKIA

-3162 INFSKTERLYD
+3162 INFSKTERDYD
-3173 GTTRTITDKEASQ
+3173 GSTRTITDKEASQ
-3186 AASQRI
+3186 AATQRI
-3192 AEIRDEFRE
+3192 AEIRDEFRD

-3213 AEKMQRIYN
+3213 SERMKRIYN
-3222 DKFNAIVPMSIDD
+3222 DKFNAIVPMTIDD

-3249 NLYDHQKKAVIRGT
+3249 NLYDHQKRAVIRGT

-3271 EVGSGKTFTLIAT
+3271 EVGSGKTFTLIST

-3316 YPNAKILT
+3316 YPNAKVLT

-3379 HIIQIAEAAKLD
+3379 HIIQMAEAAKLD
-3391 SGTIRNLKQELEDLQ
+3391 SNTIRNLKQELEDLQ
-3406 YEFRTGE
+3406 YEFKTGE

-3427 KAEENAAAKAQRQL
+3427 KAEESAAAKAHRQL
-3441 DRRTDDVA
+3441 DRRTDDVS

-3498 RAVFDKAGW
+3498 RAVFDKVGW
-3507 RNVVFATGTPISN
+3507 KNVVFATGTPISN

-3588 SVTDTVLTKD
+3588 SITDTVLTKD

-3629 RAVRD
+3629 RAVRS
-3634 ELERYEKLS
+3634 ELERFEKMS
-3643 GKEKRENS
+3643 GKEKKENS

-3664 TIDTRLVSSSAP
+3664 TIDTRLVDANAP

-3689 IVKDLKETESY
+3689 IIKDLKETEAY
-3700 NGTVALFCDNSN
+3700 NGTCAVFCDNSN
-3712 RWDGGEKRVLGFNL
+3712 RWDGEGKRVLGFNL
-3726 FQEIKRKLIERGVP
+3726 FQEIKRKLVERGVP
-3740 ESQIVVIESG
+3740 ESQIIVIESG

-3816 HKQWD
+3816 HKPWG
-3821 KSVKILRFGVE
+3821 KPVKILRFGVE

-3901 KYQNKKQQYEQD
+3901 KYLNKKQQYELD

-3920 LGKNAE
+3920 LRTNAE
-3926 TIKRDHRYIAEYNE
+3926 RIKTDHGLIADFTKRLKTIRA
-3940 ALEKI
+3940 
-3945 QELFP
+3945 LFP
-3950 DSKPKAITI
+3950 DGKPKHITI
-3959 EGQKANWDSQEQID
+3959 EGQKAKWDATEQVESI
-3973 AILKEYVNKPIS
+3973 IKEYVNKPLN
-3985 AYVEKGRKDP
+3985 AYVERGRKNS
-3995 YYKGVTVPV
+3995 YYKGENIPIRISVDDMSILATVE
-4004 RINIDGLDVLV
+4004 IT
-4015 SVQISRTS
+4015 RTS
-4023 EWDSKLNGHRVSMH
+4023 EWDTKLGGNRISMH

-4043 CFALGIEDRPV
+4043 CHEIGIEDRPV
-4054 SGGEVKGV
+4054 PGGDVKAI
-4062 IEDLRANIVT
+4062 IEDLRTNILT
-4072 GKFATDRIASLT
+4072 GKYAEDRIASLT
-4084 SAIERLESDNALMR
+4084 AAIERMESDNALMQ
-4098 ERRGKPFADADRL
+4098 ERRGKPFADAERL
-4111 KEAQAKVDEYT
+4111 KEAQAKVDDYT
-4122 EKMKAEMAAK
+4122 EKMKVEMAEK
-4132 EAKYANRGTGE
+4132 EAKYASRGTGE
-4143 SATVSL
+4143 ATTVTL
-4149 SDIADEE
+4149 SEIADDE
-4156 SEEDDNR
+4156 SEEDENR
-4163 YRDGDEEIDG
+4163 YRDDEEIDD
-4173 IASDYYGLIDDLFGG
+4173 IASDYYELIDDLFNGTEG
-4188 GENISEKYSRQ
+4188 VTEKYSRK
-4199 YFDVAITPDFYKAIG
+4199 YFDVAATPDFYKAIG
-4214 ISGDKFTV
+4214 IIGDKFTV

-4243 WYNLPQA
+4243 WDNLPQA
-4250 LARPMFV
+4250 LAHPMFV
-4257 TQYGDKSNKFRIYT
+4257 TQYGERSNKYRIYT

-4305 VFAAKRISDSETLV
+4305 VFAAKRIGDNETLV
-4319 CYDNAITPEQEALL
+4319 CYNNAITPEQEALL

-4347 SYYKGSDNS
+4347 SGDKVSDNS
-4356 DKNNTV
+4356 DKNNTAI
-4362 VDDGENVY
+4362 DDGENVY

-4386 VFFLKDGRLYPPMVA
+4386 VFFLKDGKLYPPMVA

-4460 LQFNRIDSETG
+4460 LQFNRLDSETG
-4471 EKELFPKDFVWA
+4471 ERELFPKDFVWA

-4518 PENGSYTYRTNPNP
+4518 PENGAYTYRTNPNP

-4550 PSEVDEIVREAG
+4550 PTEVDEMVREAG
-4562 REPQKRQRGAVTDEQ
+4562 REPQKRQEGAITDEQ
-4577 INTLNEEIS
+4577 IIKLNEEIS
-4586 RRGNSTTSDM
+4586 RRNHASPENM
-4596 EQAAI
+4596 KQAAE
-4601 SLGKS
+4601 SLAES
-4606 LGVSVRIITDT
+4606 LGVKVHIVTDT
-4617 KDLTSDDAKKQK
+4617 NELTSDNARKQK
-4629 RMRNSKGWLNTT
+4629 RMRNSKGWMNTT
-4641 SGEIV
+4641 TGEIV
-4646 VVLPNNHSVAD
+4646 IVLPNNHSVAD

-4672 RAVVG
+4672 REVVG
-4677 DQHFNDFLDKVFSN
+4677 KDNFNAFLDKVFHH
-4691 ASKETRARI
+4691 ASKETRTKI
-4700 VELSKSKDWNIRLAT
+4700 VELSKSRNWDFRLAT

-4721 LAETGFKERENR
+4721 LAEEGFGNREGRNL
-4733 TFWNIV
+4733 WNII
-4739 RDFFADMISKAKI
+4739 RDFFADMISRAKI
-4752 ALGFHVNDNDLRY
+4752 ALGFHINDNDLRY
-4765 MLWRSYQ
+4765 MLWRSFQ
-4772 MQHSKGAMGIA
+4772 MQQSKGAMGVA
-4783 EDVVMKQKLGVGNL
+4783 EDVVMKQKLGVGDF
-4797 VHRDG
+4797 RYRSG

-4815 YEDAVRVTDKEGK
+4815 YEDAVRVTDNDGK
-4828 KSRRANLAHRLR
+4828 KSRKANLIHRLK

-4847 LALKKLQEAITAET
+4847 LALKKLQEAILAET
-4861 GKSISHNENAYIAEN
+4861 GNDISANENAYIAEN

-4888 YMRDFYKPLQN
+4888 YMRDFYKPLQE
-4899 AIRELVKQG
+4899 AVSELVKQG
-4908 AVYEDIIKYLIAKH
+4908 AAYNDIIKYLIAKH

-4927 RVFSKRDAEADGG
+4927 LVFSKRDAEADGG

-4959 KDNFTDLAED
+4959 KDNYTDLAED
-4969 MVTSFEG
+4969 MVKSFEG
-4976 SYDTAVLWNRINAA
+4976 SYDTANLWAKINAA

-5006 ETYEK
+5006 ATYEK
-5011 VLNMFAN
+5011 VRDMFKN
-5018 YIPLRGWDAEVAAN
+5018 YIPLRGWDVDVAAN

-5037 SGGRL
+5037 SSNRP
-5042 MLSPTLKT
+5042 MLSPALKA

-5055 SIADDPIATI
+5055 SVADDPIATI

-5098 VSEQWYVHDA
+5098 VSEQWYVLDP
-5108 ATDTWEA
+5108 ATGNWEA

-5124 TADEVADIVKQ
+5124 TADEVSDIVSQ
-5135 FEADMEALKSS
+5135 FEADMENLKTV

-5151 VRDGLKL
+5151 VRDGLRL
-5158 GKHVTKYEGQEHCV
+5158 GKHATTYEGQEHCIRV
-5172 RAKRGGKEFCIYING
+5172 KRGGKEFCIYING
-5187 NPRAAQAVNGMT
+5187 NPRAAQAVNGLT
-5199 NPDASDSSLYKA
+5199 NPDSSDSSIYKA

-5221 MFTSQNPAFI
+5221 MFTSQNPAFVV
-5231 ITNLS
+5231 TNLC

-5244 AVMAKEN
+5244 AVAVKED
-5251 KDYVAQ
+5251 KAYAAQ
-5257 YTKNIAGALAK
+5257 YSKNIAGAF
-5268 VKLPRLL
+5268 KLPALL

-5280 GTLDISNDVERYF
+5280 GTLDMSYDVERYF
-5293 EEFIRNGGE
+5293 EEFIKNGGE

-5315 RNIKRFIK
+5315 RDIERFLK
-5323 EAERKGIT
+5323 EADRNGVTNLPKK
-5331 AVPQKIWRGLWSGIE
+5331 AWRGLWGCIE
-5346 FMNRSAEDT
+5346 FMNRCAEDT

-5411 LANFGKLMYHHPT
+5411 LANFGKMLYHHPG
-5424 KTTAALSFF
+5424 KTAAALSVF
-5433 TVAGMLTPLLTVAM
+5433 TAAGMLTPMLAVAM
-5447 QAMFGDDDESYWD
+5447 QAMFGDDDDDSYWD

-5472 FVPGSGN
+5472 FVPWSDN

-5488 ELRPFFGV
+5488 ELRPFFGM
-5496 GELAFSCLAGKEQV
+5496 GELAFSCLAGKE
-5510 DNALAKGVQGF
+5510 DAEDALGKAVQGF

-5564 KNDYNKLD
+5564 KNDYNELD

-5581 TNALLVNAT
+5581 TNAWLVNAT
-5590 KWLNEITGGDNVKSG
+5590 KWLNDVTGGDNVKSG
-5605 AIDLNPAQIEHLF
+5605 VIDLNPAQIEHLF

-5640 NEDMREWRNVPVAS
+5640 NEDMREWRNVPVVS

-5668 LNREYFDYIEEHDEI
+5668 MNREYFDYKEEHDEI

-5700 YAEILNN
+5700 YAEILND
-5707 FMQSLEFKR
+5707 FMQTPEFKR

-5742 EEIEERINTI
+5742 EEIEQRITEI
-5752 KQALVDEL
+5752 KQQLVNEL
-5760 HDSENSNK
+5760 HEEE

>member
-1 MSDNK
+1 
-6 RKLYDALS
+6 
-14 KDYDMGTF
+14 MGTF

-42 SHEYDFGDFDSF
+42 SKDYDFGDFDSF
-54 SRQLGYEKQAPSAEP
+54 SKQLGYEKQAPAVEP
-69 AKPIIG
+69 AKPVVG
-75 KPVEAE
+75 KPVEVEA
-81 VPQAEE
+81 PQNKE
-87 AAVQVRTDNS
+87 APVQVETGS
-97 FPMFDDEPNQ
+97 APVFDDEPNP

-112 KQDFLERSNRQQV
+112 KEDFLQQTNQQQV
-125 AELTPKIDSL
+125 IELAPKIDSL
-135 LNDAQGKQLKK
+135 LNVAKGRQIAKK
-146 RVSDG
+146 VNDNK
-151 EKARKGGFL
+151 KAVEGGVL
-160 SSLGY
+160 STIAY
-165 ALMQSGG
+165 AMATSGG
-172 SPTGPA
+172 SPTGPT
-178 GAMGYTPMDS
+178 GMGGFSYSETPRDQ
-188 EDIELEQNVGMLRTA
+188 EDLDIERNISYLKSA
-203 KEALTNAQRIINEA
+203 KRSMTNAQRIIDEA
-217 DHNAKEGKWESTFV
+217 NHNAQEGTFGKWVERTFA
-231 AGAGRGFGQKFF
+231 AGAVRGFGQKFF
-243 DASTWDMGMR
+243 DIENWDMGLSSTE
-253 DAESAAALYNALN
+253 DALTLHRALKDFDDGKSLTEEQQAL
-266 AFDAGEPL
+266 
-274 TDEQKMMLDAKAI
+274 LDAKAV

-301 GYKAGSV
+301 GYKAGQV
-308 TAESIPFMLEMAI
+308 TAESIPFMIEMCI
-321 NPASGAGKAAQ
+321 NPASGAGKTAQ
-332 NQLTRYAIKRF
+332 GQLTKYALKRF
-343 GKEAIKEGAGKFA
+343 GKQTVKKNAGKYTV
-356 AAKAATRVAGDVFGA
+356 AKATARVAGDLAGA
-371 AAMTATTG
+371 ATMTATTG
-379 SVRTLADAAERTAGH
+379 SIRTMADATERSVGH
-394 VQFETD
+394 VQFDTNED
-400 EEGNSTFAGH
+400 GQSAFAGH
-410 TEGEDFS
+410 TEGDDFS
-417 TAFAKA
+417 TAIGKA

-435 FGNYFAPVLG
+435 LGNYFAPVLG
-445 IAGKGVSKGLDNIGL
+445 VAGKGISKGLDKIGL
-460 GKVNKLL
+460 GNVNKFL

-485 AHWNGMIGEY
+485 AQWNGLIGEY

-506 LVVGDMTLDTAEG
+506 LVVGDMTLDTSEG

-528 IDTFLGVSLLGGAIS
+528 IDTFLGVALLGGAIS
-543 SIKTTGYIGEKYI
+543 SIRTTGYVGEKYT
-556 ARRDM
+556 ARRKM
-561 NNADA
+561 NQADA
-566 HGAAL
+566 SGSSL
-571 FGEENWAEI
+571 FGEEAWADI
-580 HDVLYEGGEES
+580 RNALYDGTDVTEL
-591 ASILSGI
+591 LSSF
-598 LSDPDMTEDKK
+598 LTDPDMSEEKK
-609 RAALNYAASVQKY
+609 RAVLDYAASVQKY
-622 RGSWIGS
+622 NGAWKGAAKR
-629 DKSHMENPASVQTDL
+629 HMEQPESIETDL

-668 YQSGQ
+668 YQ
-673 MRQFLGLN
+673 RQKMQDTFIVDDTQLDDSPGYWSQYALN
-681 EGEDID
+681 LQ
-687 EHIGNVVEHIERM
+687 NVGDQETANTI
-700 RAVDFPNADI
+700 
-710 QKVIDYAN
+710 IDYLN
-718 AKATYEGMIQ
+718 ARATYDGMIQ
-728 HVRDNIAD
+728 RVRDDIAG
-736 RIVASDAAIDS
+736 RIEASDKEIDS
-747 HTHSDGFVRPATL
+747 HTHSDGYIHPATM
-760 TTDRKVYIVNGIVA
+760 TTDRKVYVVNGTVV
-774 MQEDGKDVDR
+774 MHDDGKAVDR
-784 SRSDESIIIRDAETG
+784 SKSDESVIIRDAETG

-804 SPHDIQVVDNA
+804 SPHDILTVDEA
-815 LDPAQEKEVMRQQ
+815 IDPVQEKEVMRQQ
-828 ITQAFAQEA
+828 ISQTFAQEA
-837 ANKID
+837 ADKID
-842 GVLQFNPG
+842 GVLSFMPG
-850 DVYTG
+850 DTYTG
-855 LDENGGQHSMT
+855 TDENGGTHTIT
-866 VVVNQEG
+866 VVADENG

-879 GTVNVSVDGS
+879 GTVNVSMDGTE
-889 DPVVLPKELISA
+889 PVAFPKELISA
-901 WSQQYNLARLEE
+901 WSQQYGLNRAAEFD
-913 YEKSKSAQ
+913 KQ
-921 RASVVEQQTPQ
+921 RQERRQSEQQTEQVQ
-932 RVYEFNDMI
+932 RVYQFNDLI
-941 TIRDENGSPVRGQ
+941 TIKDENGNPVRGQ
-954 ITAPADEDGKYE
+954 ISAPYNEEDGKYE
-966 VYTETPINGYKSH
+966 IYTESPVNGFKSH
-979 FMTREEL
+979 YLTQEEL
-986 DASVIEHNGEPVQV
+986 DAVVIEHNGEPIE
-1000 YAPVDNEGNNDR
+1000 PVTPVEPADDNTGNGTNS
-1012 ENIPDNGI
+1012 
-1020 NTPQNIPTEEQ
+1020 EEET
-1031 QSAMSRIPVNEQ
+1031 QSALSRIPVNEQ

-1057 AALIEMSEGDKDAAK
+1057 AAFIEMSDGDKEAAM
-1072 EIAQGML
+1072 EIASGML
-1079 TNAQESF
+1079 ANAQDAL

-1110 ARKAALQSA
+1110 ARKVAIESA
-1119 KSNISYWESVV
+1119 KKNISYWESVV
-1130 GYEDAQAKAAEEEK
+1130 GYEEAQAKQVEEEK
-1144 RREKRLR
+1144 RRERRLR

-1160 QKGRYAEEDRQLG
+1160 QKGRYSEEDKQLG
-1173 DHLDFRDYVM
+1173 DHIDFRDYVM
-1183 RTLAKG
+1183 RTLARG
-1189 GIRLKWSDSP
+1189 GVRLKWSDSP
-1199 DGVIKGLAGHLGFKG
+1199 DGVIKGLASHLGFKG
-1214 NQGEQTKRIWMLS
+1214 NQSEQAQRIWLLS
-1227 NEDGMYPEAA
+1227 NEEGLYPEAA
-1237 ADALLQG
+1237 AEALLQG
-1244 YADTFGVTDGY
+1244 YADTFGMTDGY
-1255 AEDITGINSID
+1255 AEDIAGISGID
-1266 AFNEMLDVILTYG
+1266 AFNEMLDVILTHG
-1279 NSHRSMFDAAA
+1279 NSHRGMFDAAA
-1290 ERHGEHIQD
+1290 ARHAEATQD

-1305 GLMQHNLEMGAEA
+1305 GLMQHNLEIEAEA
-1318 NGMSMEEWVQ
+1318 NGMTVEEWQ
-1328 YLEMF
+1328 TYLEVF
-1333 DVQMQEAY
+1333 EAQMQEAF
-1341 DELTD
+1341 DAMSD
-1346 EEFNSIFVELYSQE
+1346 EEFNSIFVELYTQQD
-1360 NYDTGRTGI
+1360 YDTSRTGA
-1369 GVREPVHDGQRPED
+1369 GVREPVHEGQGPEN
-1383 GNTESPQMVLGEE
+1383 GYAGSPQMVFGEE
-1396 PDYSSTVVEG
+1396 TDLSGRVVE
-1406 STEQTE
+1406 STEEQTE
-1412 PPVFEQSGFSHVPTA
+1412 PPVFEQSGFSHVPAA
-1427 EASGQFEI
+1427 ETSGEFEVV
-1435 MGDLPSDEEFAAMEA
+1435 GDLPTDEEFAAMEA
-1450 ARVQAEIEKARTEVE
+1450 AKTAAQVEEARAQVDPD
-1465 QNPTEAQKEAG
+1465 PTEAQKEAG
-1476 NYRKGHLKIDGLD
+1476 NYRKGHVKIDGLD
-1489 VSIENPKGGIRRG
+1489 ITIENPKGGIRKG
-1502 TDGNGKE
+1502 TDKNGKKWQTE
-1509 WETVMANDYG
+1509 MANDYG
-1519 YIRGSQT
+1519 YIRGSQS

-1538 NPVEGKVYVIDQIN
+1538 NPTEGKVYVVDQIN
-1552 PETQQFDEHKVMY
+1552 PDTQEFDEHKVMY
-1565 GFNSIEEAEAAY
+1565 GFNSAEEAEAAY

-1643 ISLPSAKKGWVQ
+1643 ISLPSAKKGWAQ

-1685 SKDACKYGTKEEA
+1685 SKDACKYDTKEEA

-1723 NLINHL
+1723 NLIKHL
-1729 EKTYPALKAAET
+1729 EKTYPALKAAEN

-1751 ISLSQINKTLRPVT
+1751 ISLSQINKVLRPVT

-1847 KEQVFSIE
+1847 KEQAFSIE

-1950 APVEQS
+1950 TPVEQG

-1991 EAENPLEMREILA
+1991 EAENPLEMREILT

-2094 PQQIDVEG
+2094 PQQIDIEG

-2126 IFSSFGKPLTTKDG
+2126 IFSSFGKPLTAKDG

-2165 GGENLTMSF
+2165 GGDNLTMSF

-2185 WEEAKQNPSGNKL
+2185 WEEAKPNPSGNKL

-2216 GQMNIGIDPEI
+2216 GQMNMGIDPEI

-2288 PYDEVRAFDL
+2288 PYDEVRTFDL

-2343 SVVSPVSDMGDLFS
+2343 SVASPISDMGDLFS

-2421 KQVKKPAV
+2421 KQVKKPVV

-2617 PFVADLSVYDKTEKD
+2617 PFVADLTVYDKTEKD
-2632 LTSRFGG
+2632 LTNRFGG
-2639 SVQDFCIAKNIRK
+2639 SVQDFCIAKNVRK
-2652 LKEGGIGIFISA
+2652 LKEGGIGIFISS
-2664 KSSLDSA
+2664 KGSLDSA

-2680 VGEGNADVIG
+2680 INEGNSDVIG

-2698 FIGTPVTT
+2698 FIGAPVTT
-2706 DIIIV
+2706 DIIVI

-2717 AKSPN
+2717 VKSPN

-2732 REVAIVLGEEY
+2732 RNVTINFGEEY
-2743 DRKSGTWV
+2743 DRKAGAWV

-2756 YPLDYNRY
+2756 YPLDYNKY

-2792 ALWPKEGLDQRKA
+2792 ALWPKDGIDQAKA

-2811 GLKND
+2811 SLRND
-2816 GEAAQTVS
+2816 GEAAKANT
-2824 ETVELERT
+2824 EAVELEKT

-2880 LKKAIDAVLE
+2880 LKKAIDAVLD

-2897 DNGLQPLLDELN
+2897 DSGLKPLLDELN
-2909 EAYDDFTKKYGNLNK
+2909 KAYDDFTGKYGNLNK

-2930 LRNDVDFPAVAAI
+2930 LRNDVDYPAVAAI
-2943 EKYSESES
+2943 EKYTESET
-2951 IDGKKTVSVS
+2951 IDGKKSISVS
-2961 KTDMFKRRMIG
+2961 KTDIFSRRMIG
-2972 FKSDPTPKTVKD
+2972 FKTEPTPKDIKD

-2991 QFGKIDIEYIADKL
+2991 QFGRIDVGYIAEKL
-3005 GRSAEDVR
+3005 GKTEDEVR
-3013 AEILN
+3013 NSILN
-3018 ERLGFENPMTG
+3018 DRLGFEDPMTG
-3029 RVEVRYQYLSGNVR
+3029 IIEVRYAYLSGNVR

-3054 DDKYSKNIEELEK
+3054 EGKYDKNIEELEK
-3067 VVPMDIP
+3067 AVPMDIP

-3081 IGSTWIAPELYS
+3081 IGSTWIDPELYS
-3093 QFAQEAYGVN
+3093 QFAQETYGVSAV
-3103 DLFAPVNI
+3103 FAPVNI

-3120 DNSSYRYN
+3120 DNSGYRYN

-3134 RAAGVTSKVIHRVA
+3134 RAAGVTSKVVHKIA

-3162 INFSKTERLYD
+3162 INFSKTERDYD
-3173 GTTRTITDKEASQ
+3173 GSTRTITDKEASQ
-3186 AASQRI
+3186 AATQRI
-3192 AEIRDEFRE
+3192 AEIRDEFRD

-3213 AEKMQRIYN
+3213 SERMKRIYN
-3222 DKFNAIVPMSIDD
+3222 DKFNAIVPMTIDD

-3249 NLYDHQKKAVIRGT
+3249 NLYDHQKRAVIRGT

-3271 EVGSGKTFTLIAT
+3271 EVGSGKTFTLIST

-3316 YPNAKILT
+3316 YPNAKVLT

-3379 HIIQIAEAAKLD
+3379 HIIQMAEAAKLD
-3391 SGTIRNLKQELEDLQ
+3391 SNTIRNLKQELEDLQ
-3406 YEFRTGE
+3406 YEFKTGE

-3427 KAEENAAAKAQRQL
+3427 KAEESAAAKAHRQL
-3441 DRRTDDVA
+3441 DRRTDDVS

-3498 RAVFDKAGW
+3498 RAVFDKVGW
-3507 RNVVFATGTPISN
+3507 KNVVFATGTPISN

-3588 SVTDTVLTKD
+3588 SITDTVLTKD

-3629 RAVRD
+3629 RAVRS
-3634 ELERYEKLS
+3634 ELERFEKMS
-3643 GKEKRENS
+3643 GKEKKENS

-3664 TIDTRLVSSSAP
+3664 TIDTRLVDANAP

-3689 IVKDLKETESY
+3689 IIKDLKETEAY
-3700 NGTVALFCDNSN
+3700 NGTCAVFCDNSN
-3712 RWDGGEKRVLGFNL
+3712 RWDGEGKRILGFNL

-3740 ESQIVVIESG
+3740 ESQIIVIESG

-3816 HKQWD
+3816 HKPWG
-3821 KSVKILRFGVE
+3821 KPVKILRFGVE

-3901 KYQNKKQQYEQD
+3901 KYLNKKQQYELD

-3920 LGKNAE
+3920 LRTNAE
-3926 TIKRDHRYIAEYNE
+3926 RIKTDHGLIADFTKRLKTIRA
-3940 ALEKI
+3940 
-3945 QELFP
+3945 LFP
-3950 DSKPKAITI
+3950 DGKPKHITI
-3959 EGQKANWDSQEQID
+3959 EGQKAKWDATEQVESI
-3973 AILKEYVNKPIS
+3973 IKEYVNKPIN
-3985 AYVEKGRKDP
+3985 AYVERGRKNS
-3995 YYKGVTVPV
+3995 YYKGENVPIRISVDDMSILATVE
-4004 RINIDGLDVLV
+4004 IT
-4015 SVQISRTS
+4015 RTS
-4023 EWDSKLNGHRVSMH
+4023 EWDTKLGGNRISMH

-4043 CFALGIEDRPV
+4043 CHEIGIEDRPV
-4054 SGGEVKGV
+4054 PGGDVKAI
-4062 IEDLRANIVT
+4062 IEDLRTNILT
-4072 GKFATDRIASLT
+4072 GKYAEDRIASLT
-4084 SAIERLESDNALMR
+4084 AAIERMESDNALMQ
-4098 ERRGKPFADADRL
+4098 ERRGKPFADAERL
-4111 KEAQAKVDEYT
+4111 KEAQAKVDDYT
-4122 EKMKAEMAAK
+4122 EKMKVEMAEK
-4132 EAKYANRGTGE
+4132 EAKYASRGTGE
-4143 SATVSL
+4143 ATTVTL
-4149 SDIADEE
+4149 SEIADDE
-4156 SEEDDNR
+4156 SEEDENR
-4163 YRDGDEEIDG
+4163 YRDDEEIDD
-4173 IASDYYGLIDDLFGG
+4173 IASDYYELIDDLFNGTEG
-4188 GENISEKYSRQ
+4188 VTEKYSRK
-4199 YFDVAITPDFYKAIG
+4199 YFDVAATPDFYKAIG
-4214 ISGDKFTV
+4214 IIGDKFTV

-4243 WYNLPQA
+4243 WDNLPQA
-4250 LARPMFV
+4250 LAHPMFV
-4257 TQYGDKSNKFRIYT
+4257 TQYGERSNKYRIYT

-4305 VFAAKRISDSETLV
+4305 VFAAKRIGDNETLV
-4319 CYDNAITPEQEALL
+4319 CYNNAITPEQEALL

-4347 SYYKGSDNS
+4347 SGDKVSDNS
-4356 DKNNTV
+4356 DKNNTAI
-4362 VDDGENVY
+4362 DDGENVY

-4386 VFFLKDGRLYPPMVA
+4386 VFFLKDGKLYPPMVA

-4460 LQFNRIDSETG
+4460 LQFNRLDSETG
-4471 EKELFPKDFVWA
+4471 ERELFPKDFVWA

-4518 PENGSYTYRTNPNP
+4518 PENGAYTYRTNPNP
-4532 ETDPWIIT
+4532 DTDPWIIT

-4550 PSEVDEIVREAG
+4550 PTEVDEMVREAG
-4562 REPQKRQRGAVTDEQ
+4562 REPQKRQEGAVTDEQ
-4577 INTLNEEIS
+4577 IIKLNEEIS
-4586 RRGNSTTSDM
+4586 RRNHASPENM
-4596 EQAAI
+4596 KQAAE
-4601 SLGKS
+4601 SLAES
-4606 LGVSVRIITDT
+4606 LGVKVHIVTDT
-4617 KDLTSDDAKKQK
+4617 NELTSDNARKQK
-4629 RMRNSKGWLNTT
+4629 RMRNSKGWMNTT
-4641 SGEIV
+4641 TGEIV
-4646 VVLPNNHSVAD
+4646 IVLPNNHSVAD

-4672 RAVVG
+4672 REVVG
-4677 DQHFNDFLDKVFSN
+4677 KDNFNAFLDKVFHH
-4691 ASKETRARI
+4691 ASKETRTKI
-4700 VELSKSKDWNIRLAT
+4700 VELSKSRNWDFRLAT

-4721 LAETGFKERENR
+4721 LAEEGFGNREGRNL
-4733 TFWNIV
+4733 WNII
-4739 RDFFADMISKAKI
+4739 RDFFADMISRAKI
-4752 ALGFHVNDNDLRY
+4752 ALGFHINDNDLRY
-4765 MLWRSYQ
+4765 MLWRSFQ
-4772 MQHSKGAMGIA
+4772 MQQSKGAMGVA
-4783 EDVVMKQKLGVGNL
+4783 EDVVMKQKLGVGDF
-4797 VHRDG
+4797 RYRSG

-4815 YEDAVRVTDKEGK
+4815 YEDAVRVTDNDGK
-4828 KSRRANLAHRLR
+4828 KSRKANLIHRLK

-4847 LALKKLQEAITAET
+4847 LALKKLQEAILAET
-4861 GKSISHNENAYIAEN
+4861 GNDISANENAYIAEN

-4888 YMRDFYKPLQN
+4888 YMRDFYKPLQE
-4899 AIRELVKQG
+4899 AVSELVKQG
-4908 AVYEDIIKYLIAKH
+4908 AAYNDIVKYLIAKH

-4927 RVFSKRDAEADGG
+4927 LVFSKRDAEADGG

-4959 KDNFTDLAED
+4959 KDNYTDLAED
-4969 MVTSFEG
+4969 MVKSFEG
-4976 SYDTAVLWNRINAA
+4976 SYDTANLWAKINAA

-5006 ETYEK
+5006 ATYEK
-5011 VLNMFAN
+5011 VRDMFKN
-5018 YIPLRGWDAEVAAN
+5018 YIPLRGWDVDVAAN

-5037 SGGRL
+5037 SSNRP
-5042 MLSPTLKT
+5042 MLSPALKA

-5055 SIADDPIATI
+5055 SVADDPIATI

-5098 VSEQWYVHDA
+5098 VSEQWYVLDP
-5108 ATDTWEA
+5108 ATGNWEA

-5124 TADEVADIVKQ
+5124 TADEVSDIVSQ
-5135 FEADMEALKSS
+5135 FEADMENLKTV

-5151 VRDGLKL
+5151 VRDGLRL
-5158 GKHVTKYEGQEHCV
+5158 GKHATTYEGQEHCIRV
-5172 RAKRGGKEFCIYING
+5172 KRGGKEFCIYING
-5187 NPRAAQAVNGMT
+5187 NPRAAQAVNGLT
-5199 NPDASDSSLYKA
+5199 NPDSSDSSIYKA

-5221 MFTSQNPAFI
+5221 MFTSQNPAFVV
-5231 ITNLS
+5231 TNLC

-5244 AVMAKEN
+5244 AVAVKED
-5251 KDYVAQ
+5251 KAYRAQ
-5257 YTKNIAGALAK
+5257 YSKNIAGAF
-5268 VKLPRLL
+5268 KLPALL

-5280 GTLDISNDVERYF
+5280 GTLDMSYDVERYF
-5293 EEFIRNGGE
+5293 EEFIKNGGE

-5315 RNIKRFIK
+5315 RDIERFLK
-5323 EAERKGIT
+5323 EADRNGVTNLPKK
-5331 AVPQKIWRGLWSGIE
+5331 AWRGLWGCIE
-5346 FMNRSAEDT
+5346 FMNRCAEDT

-5411 LANFGKLMYHHPT
+5411 LANFGKMLYHHPG
-5424 KTTAALSFF
+5424 KTAAALSVF
-5433 TVAGMLTPLLTVAM
+5433 TAAGMLTPMLAVAM
-5447 QAMFGDDDESYWD
+5447 QAMFGDDDDDSYWD

-5472 FVPGSGN
+5472 FVPWSDN

-5488 ELRPFFGV
+5488 ELRPFFGM
-5496 GELAFSCLAGKEQV
+5496 GELAFSCLAGKE
-5510 DNALAKGVQGF
+5510 DAEDALGKAVQGF

-5564 KNDYNKLD
+5564 KNDYNELD

-5581 TNALLVNAT
+5581 TNAWLVNAT
-5590 KWLNEITGGDNVKSG
+5590 KWLNDVTGGDNVKSG
-5605 AIDLNPAQIEHLF
+5605 VIDLNPAQIEHLF

-5640 NEDMREWRNVPVAS
+5640 NEDMREWRNVPVVS

-5668 LNREYFDYIEEHDEI
+5668 MNREYFDYKEEHDEI

-5707 FMQSLEFKR
+5707 FMQTPEFKR

-5742 EEIEERINTI
+5742 EEIEQRINEI
-5752 KQALVDEL
+5752 KQQLVNEL
-5760 HDSENSNK
+5760 HEEE